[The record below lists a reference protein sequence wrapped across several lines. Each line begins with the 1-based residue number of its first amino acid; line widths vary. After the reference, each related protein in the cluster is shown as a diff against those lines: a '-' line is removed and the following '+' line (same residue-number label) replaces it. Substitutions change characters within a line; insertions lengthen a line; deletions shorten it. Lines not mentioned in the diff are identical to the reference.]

1 MQILVPDVNGLT
13 GEQFVA
19 LQQAK
24 KNAGIE
30 GPIEVTD
37 RATPGNK
44 FTVGAFGAPGTWS
57 LDQLDRAARTED
69 RSQNSHGFED
79 IFDGTEL
86 HLDIETYST
95 VDLKK
100 NTVYRYVEDEHWMIL
115 VCSWCIGQGEIHTA
129 YGHEEISGIP
139 GLFDPTVKKI
149 AHNSD
154 FERINFSALKGLPV
168 GTYIDPEEYIDT
180 AVLASLWGYPRS
192 LKGFCKV
199 VGGEAKDEAGGRLIN
214 MFSVPNRKGG
224 RTLPEERP
232 ADWEAYVEYN
242 RQDVISMRDNIYRLG
257 KGFPSAEEYEA
268 WITATRIN
276 DRGIKID
283 TALAGA
289 AHRQYEANKNGDLA
303 RVKEI
308 TGLDNPN
315 SVQQFKGWL
324 ADQGFEM
331 ESIDKAHV
339 AELLERDDL
348 PEEVREA
355 VERKQLAAL
364 SAATKYVIAQ
374 GSTNSDGRLRG
385 TIKYSNANT
394 GRMCLTGDH
403 EVLTPDGWVRIEDWS
418 GGRIA
423 TWNPTGEQIAFSEAK
438 AVHFPYSGEMIHI
451 DSTRIHQIST
461 PDHDMPIRERDGSIE
476 KVPVSELEGKRF
488 FHYIRGSRRVTTKVR
503 DDDLRVL
510 LMVQADGTYPAD
522 GGVRLAF
529 RKQRKVERCRRLL
542 RGAELVYVERKD
554 HKTGYTRFTI
564 RAQDC
569 PLWLLMFKDKT
580 FGPWIFDSNPS
591 IFFEE
596 LVFWDGS
603 WASSGANSAQYYST
617 NKTNIDLVQAF
628 AHLSGMY
635 CRVHQKRVDSRNPN
649 WTPLW
654 IANLWF
660 SPGPGTE
667 FRNGNGRNKWS
678 TSEYSGLVHCARTTT
693 GFFLVRREG
702 SVWVTGNSGT
712 VLSPHNLPRDHFT
725 DSEGAHDT
733 EAEQAAIDKLLA
745 GVHVGSEDLKKL
757 VRPLL
762 VGPFTVS
769 DYSAIEAR
777 LTAWAAGE
785 DSVLESF
792 RNGEDIYVATAERM
806 GGAKAGF
813 DRQRGKSATLGCIA
827 EGSLV
832 LTDRGL
838 VPIENVGVADK
849 VWDGV
854 EFVRHEGVI
863 YKGQKE
869 VMHYDGLTATP
880 DHKVWAS
887 FEGEPRTVRLDY
899 AASCGARLVRTRSGR
914 APVRMGEDHQ
924 SGSSIHPEGL
934 AHADDA
940 DRMHWVRTTA
950 VVEPG
955 EPATGPLEGLPV
967 VQQSTRA
974 PEVPG
979 SNPHR
984 GQTAVHESSRSEL
997 EALRSEGNHLRL
1009 PFGYRSGALD
1019 SGEPGGTAAE
1029 ARTRSCGQRQRLC
1042 SWESP
1047 LGDARAEY
1055 GQPADYDSG
1064 RVSTRGLALRGGSSA
1079 EEDSTGVLPRTDHR
1093 ASASCGEGKAQE
1105 LARNRTTVAV
1115 YDIVNAG
1122 PRHRF
1127 TVSDVLVHNCG
1138 FGGGAGA
1145 LLNLGGAKIYPKGT
1159 PDDVIWKGLTS
1170 LVETWRVA
1178 HPHIV
1183 SWWKQVHT
1191 AFDKGGP
1198 ASRRIPVDIE
1208 IVGNDRYVWLPSG
1221 RALVYHNCRREYV
1234 QPKDRNGKPLPYR
1247 RRAWVCDAVVGNGT
1261 QRRIVGGPTQVENII
1276 QAIGRDLLTHALVNV
1291 ERAGFRTVTH
1301 VHDEIVTETTGG
1313 LTVERL
1319 SSLMCDLPDWA
1330 EGLPVEAAGYTTQRY
1345 RKD

>member
-24 KNAGIE
+24 KDAGIE
-30 GPIEVTD
+30 GPLEVVD
-37 RATPGNK
+37 RATPGNR
-44 FTVGAFGAPGTWS
+44 FTVGAFGAPGTWT

-69 RSQNSHGFED
+69 RSQNSYGFES

-115 VCSWCIGQGEIHTA
+115 ICSWCIGKGEIHTA

-168 GTYIDPEEYIDT
+168 GMYINPEEYIDT

-289 AHRQYEANKNGDLA
+289 AHRQYETNKKRDLA

-324 ADQGFEM
+324 TERGFEM

-348 PEEVREA
+348 ADEVREA

-394 GRMCLTGDH
+394 GRMTG
-403 EVLTPDGWVRIEDWS
+403 
-418 GGRIA
+418 
-423 TWNPTGEQIAFSEAK
+423 
-438 AVHFPYSGEMIHI
+438 
-451 DSTRIHQIST
+451 
-461 PDHDMPIRERDGSIE
+461 
-476 KVPVSELEGKRF
+476 
-488 FHYIRGSRRVTTKVR
+488 VT
-503 DDDLRVL
+503 
-510 LMVQADGTYPAD
+510 
-522 GGVRLAF
+522 
-529 RKQRKVERCRRLL
+529 
-542 RGAELVYVERKD
+542 
-554 HKTGYTRFTI
+554 
-564 RAQDC
+564 
-569 PLWLLMFKDKT
+569 
-580 FGPWIFDSNPS
+580 
-591 IFFEE
+591 
-596 LVFWDGS
+596 
-603 WASSGANSAQYYST
+603 
-617 NKTNIDLVQAF
+617 
-628 AHLSGMY
+628 
-635 CRVHQKRVDSRNPN
+635 
-649 WTPLW
+649 
-654 IANLWF
+654 
-660 SPGPGTE
+660 
-667 FRNGNGRNKWS
+667 
-678 TSEYSGLVHCARTTT
+678 
-693 GFFLVRREG
+693 
-702 SVWVTGNSGT
+702 
-712 VLSPHNLPRDHFT
+712 LSPHNLPRDHFT
-725 DSEGAHDT
+725 DAEGEHDT

-745 GVHVGSEDLKKL
+745 GVHVGSGDLKKL

-838 VPIENVGVADK
+838 IPIEKVGIADK

-869 VMHYDGLTATP
+869 VIHYDGLTATS

-899 AASCGARLVRTRSGR
+899 AAARGARLVRTGASG
-914 APVRMGEDHQ
+914 APVRLGEDHQ
-924 SGSSIHPEGL
+924 SGGALYPERL
-934 AHADDA
+934 AYTDDA
-940 DRMHWVRTTA
+940 DRVHGVWATA
-950 VVEPG
+950 MVEPG
-955 EPATGPLEGLPV
+955 ESSNGALEGLSV
-967 VQQSTRA
+967 VQQSTRT

-979 SNPHR
+979 SNSHHS
-984 GQTAVHESSRSEL
+984 QAAVHEPPRSEL
-997 EALRSEGNHLRL
+997 EALWCEGDHIRL
-1009 PFGYRSGALD
+1009 PFGYRSRTLG
-1019 SGEPGGTAAE
+1019 SGEPGRTPPE
-1029 ARTRSCGQRQRLC
+1029 ARVGSRGQRQGVC
-1042 SWESP
+1042 SGEPSVGNA
-1047 LGDARAEY
+1047 LTEY
-1055 GQPADYDSG
+1055 GQQTKHRSG
-1064 RVSTRGLALRGGSSA
+1064 GVQTRGVAVRSRCGT
-1079 EEDSTGVLPRTDHR
+1079 EEASRRVHQRADHR
-1093 ASASCGEGKAQE
+1093 AGAFGCEGEAQE
-1105 LARNRTTVAV
+1105 LAWDRTTVAV
-1115 YDIVNAG
+1115 YDILNAG

-1159 PDDVIWKGLTS
+1159 PDEVIWEGLTS

-1198 ASRRIPVDIE
+1198 ASRRIPVDVE

>member
-1 MQILVPDVNGLT
+1 VYYTYVPTNEERVVQILVPDVNDLT

-24 KNAGIE
+24 KDAGIE

-37 RATPGNK
+37 RATPGNR
-44 FTVGAFGAPGTWS
+44 FTVGAFGAPGTWA
-57 LDQLDRAARTED
+57 LDQLDRAARTEG
-69 RSQNSHGFED
+69 RSQNSYGFED

-115 VCSWCIGQGEIHTA
+115 ICSWCIGQGEIHTA
-129 YGHEEISGIP
+129 YGHEEIKAIP
-139 GLFDPTVKKI
+139 GLFDPAVKKI

-214 MFSVPNRKGG
+214 MFSVPNRKGR

-232 ADWEAYVEYN
+232 ADWDAYVEYN

-289 AHRQYEANKNGDLA
+289 AHRQYETNKKKDLA

-324 ADQGFEM
+324 AAQGFEM

-339 AELLERDDL
+339 AELLERDGL
-348 PEEVREA
+348 PDEVREA

-394 GRMCLTGDH
+394 GRMTG
-403 EVLTPDGWVRIEDWS
+403 
-418 GGRIA
+418 
-423 TWNPTGEQIAFSEAK
+423 
-438 AVHFPYSGEMIHI
+438 
-451 DSTRIHQIST
+451 
-461 PDHDMPIRERDGSIE
+461 
-476 KVPVSELEGKRF
+476 
-488 FHYIRGSRRVTTKVR
+488 VT
-503 DDDLRVL
+503 
-510 LMVQADGTYPAD
+510 
-522 GGVRLAF
+522 
-529 RKQRKVERCRRLL
+529 
-542 RGAELVYVERKD
+542 
-554 HKTGYTRFTI
+554 
-564 RAQDC
+564 
-569 PLWLLMFKDKT
+569 
-580 FGPWIFDSNPS
+580 
-591 IFFEE
+591 
-596 LVFWDGS
+596 
-603 WASSGANSAQYYST
+603 
-617 NKTNIDLVQAF
+617 
-628 AHLSGMY
+628 
-635 CRVHQKRVDSRNPN
+635 
-649 WTPLW
+649 
-654 IANLWF
+654 
-660 SPGPGTE
+660 
-667 FRNGNGRNKWS
+667 
-678 TSEYSGLVHCARTTT
+678 
-693 GFFLVRREG
+693 
-702 SVWVTGNSGT
+702 
-712 VLSPHNLPRDHFT
+712 LSPHNLPRDHFT
-725 DSEGAHDT
+725 DAEGEHDT

-792 RNGEDIYVATAERM
+792 RSGEDIYVATAERM
-806 GGAKAGF
+806 GGEKAGF
-813 DRQRGKSATLGCIA
+813 DRQRGKAATLG
-827 EGSLV
+827 
-832 LTDRGL
+832 
-838 VPIENVGVADK
+838 
-849 VWDGV
+849 
-854 EFVRHEGVI
+854 
-863 YKGQKE
+863 
-869 VMHYDGLTATP
+869 
-880 DHKVWAS
+880 
-887 FEGEPRTVRLDY
+887 
-899 AASCGARLVRTRSGR
+899 
-914 APVRMGEDHQ
+914 
-924 SGSSIHPEGL
+924 
-934 AHADDA
+934 
-940 DRMHWVRTTA
+940 
-950 VVEPG
+950 
-955 EPATGPLEGLPV
+955 
-967 VQQSTRA
+967 
-974 PEVPG
+974 
-979 SNPHR
+979 
-984 GQTAVHESSRSEL
+984 
-997 EALRSEGNHLRL
+997 
-1009 PFGYRSGALD
+1009 
-1019 SGEPGGTAAE
+1019 
-1029 ARTRSCGQRQRLC
+1029 
-1042 SWESP
+1042 
-1047 LGDARAEY
+1047 
-1055 GQPADYDSG
+1055 
-1064 RVSTRGLALRGGSSA
+1064 
-1079 EEDSTGVLPRTDHR
+1079 
-1093 ASASCGEGKAQE
+1093 
-1105 LARNRTTVAV
+1105 
-1115 YDIVNAG
+1115 
-1122 PRHRF
+1122 
-1127 TVSDVLVHNCG
+1127 CG

-1159 PDDVIWKGLTS
+1159 PDEVIWEGLTS
-1170 LVETWRVA
+1170 LVEIWRVA

-1198 ASRRIPVDIE
+1198 ASRRIPVDVE

-1221 RALVYHNCRREYV
+1221 RALVYHNCKREYV

-1291 ERAGFRTVTH
+1291 ERTGFRTVTH

>member
-1 MQILVPDVNGLT
+1 MQILVPDVNSLT
-13 GEQFVA
+13 GEQFIA

-24 KNAGIE
+24 KDAGID

-37 RATPGNK
+37 RATPGNR
-44 FTVGAFGAPGTWS
+44 FTVGAFGAPGTWM
-57 LDQLDRAARTED
+57 LDQIDRAARTEG
-69 RSQNSHGFED
+69 RSQNSYGFES

-86 HLDIETYST
+86 HLDIETYSR

-100 NTVYRYVEDEHWMIL
+100 NTVYRYVEDEEWMIL
-115 VCSWCIGQGEIHTA
+115 ICSWCIGRGEIHTA
-129 YGHEEISGIP
+129 YGHEEVSGIP
-139 GLFDPTVKKI
+139 GLFDPKVKKI

-154 FERINFSALKGLPV
+154 FERINFSALRGLPV
-168 GTYIDPEEYIDT
+168 GSYIDPEEYIDT

-232 ADWEAYVEYN
+232 ADWDAYVEYN
-242 RQDVISMRDNIYRLG
+242 RQDVISMRDNIYQLG

-283 TALAGA
+283 TDLAGA
-289 AHRQYEANKNGDLA
+289 AHRQYEANKARDLA

-339 AELLERDDL
+339 AELLDRDDL
-348 PEEVREA
+348 PDEVREA

-364 SAATKYVIAQ
+364 SAATKYIIAQ
-374 GSTNSDGRLRG
+374 DSTNSDGRLRG

-394 GRMCLTGDH
+394 GRMTG
-403 EVLTPDGWVRIEDWS
+403 
-418 GGRIA
+418 
-423 TWNPTGEQIAFSEAK
+423 
-438 AVHFPYSGEMIHI
+438 
-451 DSTRIHQIST
+451 
-461 PDHDMPIRERDGSIE
+461 
-476 KVPVSELEGKRF
+476 
-488 FHYIRGSRRVTTKVR
+488 VT
-503 DDDLRVL
+503 
-510 LMVQADGTYPAD
+510 
-522 GGVRLAF
+522 
-529 RKQRKVERCRRLL
+529 
-542 RGAELVYVERKD
+542 
-554 HKTGYTRFTI
+554 
-564 RAQDC
+564 
-569 PLWLLMFKDKT
+569 
-580 FGPWIFDSNPS
+580 
-591 IFFEE
+591 
-596 LVFWDGS
+596 
-603 WASSGANSAQYYST
+603 
-617 NKTNIDLVQAF
+617 
-628 AHLSGMY
+628 
-635 CRVHQKRVDSRNPN
+635 
-649 WTPLW
+649 
-654 IANLWF
+654 
-660 SPGPGTE
+660 
-667 FRNGNGRNKWS
+667 
-678 TSEYSGLVHCARTTT
+678 
-693 GFFLVRREG
+693 
-702 SVWVTGNSGT
+702 
-712 VLSPHNLPRDHFT
+712 LSPHNLPRDHFT
-725 DSEGAHDT
+725 DDKGEHDT

-745 GVHVGSEDLKKL
+745 GVPVGSEDLKKL

-792 RNGEDIYVATAERM
+792 RRGEDIYVATAERM
-806 GGAKAGF
+806 GGEKAGF

-869 VMHYDGLTATP
+869 VMHYGGLTATP

-899 AASCGARLVRTRSGR
+899 AASCGARLICTGSSG

-924 SGSSIHPEGL
+924 SGSSLHPERL
-934 AHADDA
+934 AHTDDA
-940 DRMHWVRTTA
+940 DRVHRVQTTA

-955 EPATGPLEGLPV
+955 KPALGPLEGLPV

-979 SNPHR
+979 SNPNR
-984 GQTAVHESSRSEL
+984 SQAEVHKPSRPEL
-997 EALRSEGNHLRL
+997 ETLWGTRNHLRF
-1009 PFGYRSGALD
+1009 PIGDSGWTLD
-1019 SGEPGGTAAE
+1019 SGEFRRASAK
-1029 ARTRSCGQRQRLC
+1029 ARAGSRGQRQGVC
-1042 SWESP
+1042 SGEPSM
-1047 LGDARAEY
+1047 GDALAEH
-1055 GQPADYDSG
+1055 GQPAEYRSG
-1064 RVSTRGLALRGGSSA
+1064 RVPTRGLALCGGRSA
-1079 EEDSTGVLPRTDHR
+1079 EEDSPGVLPRGDHR
-1093 ASASCGEGKAQE
+1093 ACTTCGEGETQE
-1105 LARNRTTVAV
+1105 LENDRTTVAV
-1115 YDIVNAG
+1115 YDILNAG

-1159 PDDVIWKGLTS
+1159 PDEVIWEGLTS

-1198 ASRRIPVDIE
+1198 ASRRIPVDVE

>member
-24 KNAGIE
+24 KGAGIE

-37 RATPGNK
+37 RAKPGNRI
-44 FTVGAFGAPGTWS
+44 TVGAFGAPGMWT
-57 LDQLDRAARTED
+57 LDQLDRAARTEG
-69 RSQNSHGFED
+69 RSQNSYGFED

-86 HLDIETYST
+86 HLDIETYSR

-100 NTVYRYVEDEHWMIL
+100 NTVYRYVEDEEWMIL
-115 VCSWCIGQGEIHTA
+115 ICSWCIGRGEIHTA
-129 YGHEEISGIP
+129 YGHEEVSGIP
-139 GLFDPTVKKI
+139 GLFDPAVKKI

-168 GTYIDPEEYIDT
+168 GTYIAPEEYIDT

-232 ADWEAYVEYN
+232 VDWEAYVEYN

-257 KGFPSAEEYEA
+257 KGFPSSEEYEA

-283 TALAGA
+283 TELAGA
-289 AHRQYEANKNGDLA
+289 AHRQYETNKKRDLA

-315 SVQQFKGWL
+315 SVQQFKRWL
-324 ADQGFEM
+324 AEQGFEM

-348 PEEVREA
+348 PDEVREA

-364 SAATKYVIAQ
+364 SAAAKYVIAQ

-394 GRMCLTGDH
+394 GRMTG
-403 EVLTPDGWVRIEDWS
+403 VTL
-418 GGRIA
+418 
-423 TWNPTGEQIAFSEAK
+423 
-438 AVHFPYSGEMIHI
+438 
-451 DSTRIHQIST
+451 
-461 PDHDMPIRERDGSIE
+461 SI
-476 KVPVSELEGKRF
+476 
-488 FHYIRGSRRVTTKVR
+488 
-503 DDDLRVL
+503 
-510 LMVQADGTYPAD
+510 Q
-522 GGVRLAF
+522 
-529 RKQRKVERCRRLL
+529 
-542 RGAELVYVERKD
+542 
-554 HKTGYTRFTI
+554 
-564 RAQDC
+564 
-569 PLWLLMFKDKT
+569 
-580 FGPWIFDSNPS
+580 
-591 IFFEE
+591 
-596 LVFWDGS
+596 
-603 WASSGANSAQYYST
+603 
-617 NKTNIDLVQAF
+617 
-628 AHLSGMY
+628 
-635 CRVHQKRVDSRNPN
+635 
-649 WTPLW
+649 
-654 IANLWF
+654 
-660 SPGPGTE
+660 
-667 FRNGNGRNKWS
+667 
-678 TSEYSGLVHCARTTT
+678 
-693 GFFLVRREG
+693 
-702 SVWVTGNSGT
+702 
-712 VLSPHNLPRDHFT
+712 NLPRDHFT
-725 DSEGAHDT
+725 DADGEHDT

-745 GVHVGSEDLKKL
+745 GVEVGSEDLKKL

-785 DSVLESF
+785 DSVLDAF
-792 RNGEDIYVATAERM
+792 REGRDIYVATAERM
-806 GGAKAGF
+806 GGEKAGF
-813 DRQRGKSATLGCIA
+813 DRQRGKGAVLGC
-827 EGSLV
+827 
-832 LTDRGL
+832 
-838 VPIENVGVADK
+838 
-849 VWDGV
+849 
-854 EFVRHEGVI
+854 
-863 YKGQKE
+863 
-869 VMHYDGLTATP
+869 
-880 DHKVWAS
+880 
-887 FEGEPRTVRLDY
+887 
-899 AASCGARLVRTRSGR
+899 
-914 APVRMGEDHQ
+914 
-924 SGSSIHPEGL
+924 
-934 AHADDA
+934 
-940 DRMHWVRTTA
+940 
-950 VVEPG
+950 
-955 EPATGPLEGLPV
+955 
-967 VQQSTRA
+967 
-974 PEVPG
+974 
-979 SNPHR
+979 
-984 GQTAVHESSRSEL
+984 
-997 EALRSEGNHLRL
+997 
-1009 PFGYRSGALD
+1009 GY
-1019 SGEPGGTAAE
+1019 
-1029 ARTRSCGQRQRLC
+1029 
-1042 SWESP
+1042 
-1047 LGDARAEY
+1047 
-1055 GQPADYDSG
+1055 
-1064 RVSTRGLALRGGSSA
+1064 
-1079 EEDSTGVLPRTDHR
+1079 
-1093 ASASCGEGKAQE
+1093 
-1105 LARNRTTVAV
+1105 
-1115 YDIVNAG
+1115 
-1122 PRHRF
+1122 
-1127 TVSDVLVHNCG
+1127 
-1138 FGGGAGA
+1138 GGGAGA
-1145 LLNLGGAKIYPKGT
+1145 LLNLGGAKMYPKGT
-1159 PDDVIWKGLTS
+1159 PDDVIWEGLTTI
-1170 LVETWRVA
+1170 VNAWRVA

-1198 ASRRIPVDIE
+1198 ASRRIPVDVE

>member
-13 GEQFVA
+13 GEQFIA

-24 KNAGIE
+24 KDAGIK

-37 RATPGNK
+37 RVTPGNK
-44 FTVGAFGAPGTWS
+44 FTVGAFGAPGTWT
-57 LDQLDRAARTED
+57 LDQLDRAARTEG
-69 RSQNSHGFED
+69 RSQNSYGFED

-115 VCSWCIGQGEIHTA
+115 ICSWCIGQGEIHTA

-139 GLFDPTVKKI
+139 GLFDPNVKKI

-214 MFSVPNRKGG
+214 MFSVPNRKGA

-289 AHRQYEANKNGDLA
+289 AHRQYEANKKKDLA

-324 ADQGFEM
+324 ATQGFEM

-339 AELLERDDL
+339 AEFLERDDL
-348 PEEVREA
+348 SDEVREA

-394 GRMCLTGDH
+394 GRMTG
-403 EVLTPDGWVRIEDWS
+403 
-418 GGRIA
+418 
-423 TWNPTGEQIAFSEAK
+423 
-438 AVHFPYSGEMIHI
+438 
-451 DSTRIHQIST
+451 
-461 PDHDMPIRERDGSIE
+461 
-476 KVPVSELEGKRF
+476 
-488 FHYIRGSRRVTTKVR
+488 VT
-503 DDDLRVL
+503 
-510 LMVQADGTYPAD
+510 
-522 GGVRLAF
+522 
-529 RKQRKVERCRRLL
+529 
-542 RGAELVYVERKD
+542 
-554 HKTGYTRFTI
+554 
-564 RAQDC
+564 
-569 PLWLLMFKDKT
+569 
-580 FGPWIFDSNPS
+580 
-591 IFFEE
+591 
-596 LVFWDGS
+596 
-603 WASSGANSAQYYST
+603 
-617 NKTNIDLVQAF
+617 
-628 AHLSGMY
+628 
-635 CRVHQKRVDSRNPN
+635 
-649 WTPLW
+649 
-654 IANLWF
+654 
-660 SPGPGTE
+660 
-667 FRNGNGRNKWS
+667 
-678 TSEYSGLVHCARTTT
+678 
-693 GFFLVRREG
+693 
-702 SVWVTGNSGT
+702 
-712 VLSPHNLPRDHFT
+712 LSPHNLPRDHFT
-725 DSEGAHDT
+725 DTEGEHDT

-827 EGSLV
+827 ECSLV

-849 VWDGV
+849 VWDGA
-854 EFVRHEGVI
+854 EFVRHEGVV

-899 AASCGARLVRTRSGR
+899 AASRGARLIRTGSSG
-914 APVRMGEDHQ
+914 APVRLGEDHQ
-924 SGSSIHPEGL
+924 PGGALHPERL

-940 DRMHWVRTTA
+940 DRVHWVQPTA

-955 EPATGPLEGLPV
+955 KPALGPLERLPV
-967 VQQSTRA
+967 VQLPTCA

-984 GQTAVHESSRSEL
+984 SKAAVYESSRSKL
-997 EALRSEGNHLRL
+997 EALRGERDHLRL
-1009 PFGYRSGALD
+1009 PVGDRGRTLG
-1019 SGEPGGTAAE
+1019 SGEPGRTAAE
-1029 ARTRSCGQRQRLC
+1029 ARTGSCGQRQGIC
-1042 SWESP
+1042 SGEPSM
-1047 LGDARAEY
+1047 GNTCAEY
-1055 GQPADYDSG
+1055 NQPADYNSG
-1064 RVSTRGLALRGGSSA
+1064 RVPTRGLALRGRGST
-1079 EEDSTGVLPRTDHR
+1079 EETSPGILQRRDHR
-1093 ASASCGEGKAQE
+1093 TRTSCGEGEAQE
-1105 LARNRTTVAV
+1105 LAGNRTTVAV
-1115 YDIVNAG
+1115 YDILNAG

-1127 TVSDVLVHNCG
+1127 TVSNVLVHNCG

-1170 LVETWRVA
+1170 LVETWRIA

-1198 ASRRIPVDIE
+1198 ASGRIPVDVE

-1330 EGLPVEAAGYTTQRY
+1330 EGLPIEAAGYTTQRY

>member
-13 GEQFVA
+13 GEQFTA

-24 KNAGIE
+24 KDAGIK
-30 GPIEVTD
+30 GPIEVAD
-37 RATPGNK
+37 RAEPGNR
-44 FTVGAFGAPGTWS
+44 FTVGAFGAPGTWN
-57 LDQLDRAARTED
+57 LDQLDRAARTEG
-69 RSQNSHGFED
+69 RSKNSYGFED

-115 VCSWCIGQGEIHTA
+115 ICSWCIGQGEIHTA

-139 GLFDPTVKKI
+139 GLFDPNVKKI

-232 ADWEAYVEYN
+232 ADWGAYVEYN

-289 AHRQYEANKNGDLA
+289 AHCQYEANKKKDLA

-308 TGLDNPN
+308 TELDNPN

-348 PEEVREA
+348 PDEVREA

-394 GRMCLTGDH
+394 GRMTG
-403 EVLTPDGWVRIEDWS
+403 
-418 GGRIA
+418 
-423 TWNPTGEQIAFSEAK
+423 
-438 AVHFPYSGEMIHI
+438 
-451 DSTRIHQIST
+451 
-461 PDHDMPIRERDGSIE
+461 
-476 KVPVSELEGKRF
+476 
-488 FHYIRGSRRVTTKVR
+488 VT
-503 DDDLRVL
+503 
-510 LMVQADGTYPAD
+510 
-522 GGVRLAF
+522 
-529 RKQRKVERCRRLL
+529 
-542 RGAELVYVERKD
+542 
-554 HKTGYTRFTI
+554 
-564 RAQDC
+564 
-569 PLWLLMFKDKT
+569 
-580 FGPWIFDSNPS
+580 
-591 IFFEE
+591 
-596 LVFWDGS
+596 
-603 WASSGANSAQYYST
+603 
-617 NKTNIDLVQAF
+617 
-628 AHLSGMY
+628 
-635 CRVHQKRVDSRNPN
+635 
-649 WTPLW
+649 
-654 IANLWF
+654 
-660 SPGPGTE
+660 
-667 FRNGNGRNKWS
+667 
-678 TSEYSGLVHCARTTT
+678 
-693 GFFLVRREG
+693 
-702 SVWVTGNSGT
+702 
-712 VLSPHNLPRDHFT
+712 LSPHNLPRDHFT
-725 DSEGAHDT
+725 DAEGEHDT
-733 EAEQAAIDKLLA
+733 EAEQAAINKLLA

-762 VGPFTVS
+762 MGPFTVS

-792 RNGEDIYVATAERM
+792 RKGEDIYVATAERM
-806 GGAKAGF
+806 GGEKAGF

-838 VPIENVGVADK
+838 TPIENVGVADK

-854 EFVRHEGVI
+854 GFVRHEGVV

-869 VMHYDGLTATP
+869 VMHYGGLTATP

-899 AASCGARLVRTRSGR
+899 AASCGARLICTGSSGT
-914 APVRMGEDHQ
+914 PIRMGEDNQ
-924 SGSSIHPEGL
+924 FGSSLH
-934 AHADDA
+934 
-940 DRMHWVRTTA
+940 
-950 VVEPG
+950 
-955 EPATGPLEGLPV
+955 
-967 VQQSTRA
+967 
-974 PEVPG
+974 
-979 SNPHR
+979 
-984 GQTAVHESSRSEL
+984 
-997 EALRSEGNHLRL
+997 
-1009 PFGYRSGALD
+1009 
-1019 SGEPGGTAAE
+1019 PGGN
-1029 ARTRSCGQRQRLC
+1029 
-1042 SWESP
+1042 
-1047 LGDARAEY
+1047 
-1055 GQPADYDSG
+1055 
-1064 RVSTRGLALRGGSSA
+1064 
-1079 EEDSTGVLPRTDHR
+1079 HR
-1093 ASASCGEGKAQE
+1093 ASTSCGEGEAQE
-1105 LARNRTTVAV
+1105 LAGNRTTVAV
-1115 YDIVNAG
+1115 YDIMNAG
-1122 PRHRF
+1122 SRHRF

-1159 PDDVIWKGLTS
+1159 PDEVIWEGLTS

-1198 ASRRIPVDIE
+1198 ASRRIPVDVE

>member
-24 KNAGIE
+24 KGAGIE

-37 RATPGNK
+37 RAKPGNRI
-44 FTVGAFGAPGTWS
+44 TVGAFGVPGMWT
-57 LDQLDRAARTED
+57 LDQLDRAARTEG
-69 RSQNSHGFED
+69 RSQNSYGFED

-86 HLDIETYST
+86 HLDIETYSR

-100 NTVYRYVEDEHWMIL
+100 NTVYRYVEDEEWMIL
-115 VCSWCIGQGEIHTA
+115 ICSWCIGRGEIHTA

-139 GLFDPTVKKI
+139 GLFDSNVKKI

-168 GTYIDPEEYIDT
+168 GTYIAPEEYIDT

-283 TALAGA
+283 TDLAGA
-289 AHRQYEANKNGDLA
+289 AHRQYEVNKARDLA

-339 AELLERDDL
+339 AELLERNDL
-348 PEEVREA
+348 PDEVREA

-394 GRMCLTGDH
+394 GRMTG
-403 EVLTPDGWVRIEDWS
+403 
-418 GGRIA
+418 
-423 TWNPTGEQIAFSEAK
+423 
-438 AVHFPYSGEMIHI
+438 
-451 DSTRIHQIST
+451 
-461 PDHDMPIRERDGSIE
+461 
-476 KVPVSELEGKRF
+476 
-488 FHYIRGSRRVTTKVR
+488 VT
-503 DDDLRVL
+503 
-510 LMVQADGTYPAD
+510 
-522 GGVRLAF
+522 
-529 RKQRKVERCRRLL
+529 
-542 RGAELVYVERKD
+542 
-554 HKTGYTRFTI
+554 
-564 RAQDC
+564 
-569 PLWLLMFKDKT
+569 
-580 FGPWIFDSNPS
+580 
-591 IFFEE
+591 
-596 LVFWDGS
+596 
-603 WASSGANSAQYYST
+603 
-617 NKTNIDLVQAF
+617 
-628 AHLSGMY
+628 
-635 CRVHQKRVDSRNPN
+635 
-649 WTPLW
+649 
-654 IANLWF
+654 
-660 SPGPGTE
+660 
-667 FRNGNGRNKWS
+667 
-678 TSEYSGLVHCARTTT
+678 
-693 GFFLVRREG
+693 
-702 SVWVTGNSGT
+702 
-712 VLSPHNLPRDHFT
+712 LSPHNLPRDHFT
-725 DSEGAHDT
+725 DAEGEHDT
-733 EAEQAAIDKLLA
+733 EAEQAAIDKLRA

-813 DRQRGKSATLGCIA
+813 DRQRGKSATLGC
-827 EGSLV
+827 
-832 LTDRGL
+832 
-838 VPIENVGVADK
+838 
-849 VWDGV
+849 
-854 EFVRHEGVI
+854 
-863 YKGQKE
+863 
-869 VMHYDGLTATP
+869 
-880 DHKVWAS
+880 
-887 FEGEPRTVRLDY
+887 
-899 AASCGARLVRTRSGR
+899 
-914 APVRMGEDHQ
+914 
-924 SGSSIHPEGL
+924 
-934 AHADDA
+934 
-940 DRMHWVRTTA
+940 
-950 VVEPG
+950 
-955 EPATGPLEGLPV
+955 
-967 VQQSTRA
+967 
-974 PEVPG
+974 
-979 SNPHR
+979 
-984 GQTAVHESSRSEL
+984 
-997 EALRSEGNHLRL
+997 
-1009 PFGYRSGALD
+1009 
-1019 SGEPGGTAAE
+1019 
-1029 ARTRSCGQRQRLC
+1029 
-1042 SWESP
+1042 
-1047 LGDARAEY
+1047 
-1055 GQPADYDSG
+1055 
-1064 RVSTRGLALRGGSSA
+1064 
-1079 EEDSTGVLPRTDHR
+1079 
-1093 ASASCGEGKAQE
+1093 
-1105 LARNRTTVAV
+1105 
-1115 YDIVNAG
+1115 
-1122 PRHRF
+1122 
-1127 TVSDVLVHNCG
+1127 G

-1159 PDDVIWKGLTS
+1159 PDDVIWEGLTS

-1178 HPHIV
+1178 HPRIV

-1198 ASRRIPVDIE
+1198 ASRRIPVDVE

-1291 ERAGFRTVTH
+1291 ERAGFRAVTH

>member
-24 KNAGIE
+24 KDAGIE

-37 RATPGNK
+37 RATPGNR
-44 FTVGAFGAPGTWS
+44 FTVGAFGAPGTWM
-57 LDQLDRAARTED
+57 LDQLDRAARTEG
-69 RSQNSHGFED
+69 RSKNSYGFED
-79 IFDGTEL
+79 IFDGSEL

-115 VCSWCIGQGEIHTA
+115 ICSWCIGQGEIHTA

-139 GLFDPTVKKI
+139 GLFDPAVKKI

-289 AHRQYEANKNGDLA
+289 AHRQYEANKKKDLA

-324 ADQGFEM
+324 AEQNFEM
-331 ESIDKAHV
+331 GSIDKAHV

-348 PEEVREA
+348 PDEVREA

-394 GRMCLTGDH
+394 GRMTG
-403 EVLTPDGWVRIEDWS
+403 
-418 GGRIA
+418 
-423 TWNPTGEQIAFSEAK
+423 
-438 AVHFPYSGEMIHI
+438 
-451 DSTRIHQIST
+451 
-461 PDHDMPIRERDGSIE
+461 
-476 KVPVSELEGKRF
+476 
-488 FHYIRGSRRVTTKVR
+488 VT
-503 DDDLRVL
+503 
-510 LMVQADGTYPAD
+510 
-522 GGVRLAF
+522 
-529 RKQRKVERCRRLL
+529 
-542 RGAELVYVERKD
+542 
-554 HKTGYTRFTI
+554 
-564 RAQDC
+564 
-569 PLWLLMFKDKT
+569 
-580 FGPWIFDSNPS
+580 
-591 IFFEE
+591 
-596 LVFWDGS
+596 
-603 WASSGANSAQYYST
+603 
-617 NKTNIDLVQAF
+617 
-628 AHLSGMY
+628 
-635 CRVHQKRVDSRNPN
+635 
-649 WTPLW
+649 
-654 IANLWF
+654 
-660 SPGPGTE
+660 
-667 FRNGNGRNKWS
+667 
-678 TSEYSGLVHCARTTT
+678 
-693 GFFLVRREG
+693 
-702 SVWVTGNSGT
+702 
-712 VLSPHNLPRDHFT
+712 LSPHNLPRDHFT
-725 DSEGAHDT
+725 DAEGEHDT

-813 DRQRGKSATLGCIA
+813 DRQRGKSATLGC
-827 EGSLV
+827 
-832 LTDRGL
+832 
-838 VPIENVGVADK
+838 
-849 VWDGV
+849 
-854 EFVRHEGVI
+854 
-863 YKGQKE
+863 
-869 VMHYDGLTATP
+869 
-880 DHKVWAS
+880 
-887 FEGEPRTVRLDY
+887 
-899 AASCGARLVRTRSGR
+899 
-914 APVRMGEDHQ
+914 
-924 SGSSIHPEGL
+924 
-934 AHADDA
+934 
-940 DRMHWVRTTA
+940 
-950 VVEPG
+950 
-955 EPATGPLEGLPV
+955 
-967 VQQSTRA
+967 
-974 PEVPG
+974 
-979 SNPHR
+979 
-984 GQTAVHESSRSEL
+984 
-997 EALRSEGNHLRL
+997 
-1009 PFGYRSGALD
+1009 
-1019 SGEPGGTAAE
+1019 
-1029 ARTRSCGQRQRLC
+1029 
-1042 SWESP
+1042 
-1047 LGDARAEY
+1047 
-1055 GQPADYDSG
+1055 
-1064 RVSTRGLALRGGSSA
+1064 
-1079 EEDSTGVLPRTDHR
+1079 
-1093 ASASCGEGKAQE
+1093 
-1105 LARNRTTVAV
+1105 
-1115 YDIVNAG
+1115 
-1122 PRHRF
+1122 
-1127 TVSDVLVHNCG
+1127 G

-1159 PDDVIWKGLTS
+1159 PDNVIWEGLTS

-1198 ASRRIPVDIE
+1198 ASRRIPVDVE

-1276 QAIGRDLLTHALVNV
+1276 QAIGRDLLTHALINV

>member
-24 KNAGIE
+24 KDAGIE
-30 GPIEVTD
+30 SPIEVTE
-37 RATPGNK
+37 RATPGNR
-44 FTVGAFGAPGTWS
+44 FTVGAFGAPGTWT

-69 RSQNSHGFED
+69 RSQNSYGFED

-115 VCSWCIGQGEIHTA
+115 ICSWCIGQGEIHTA

-168 GTYIDPEEYIDT
+168 GTYINPEEYIDT

-232 ADWEAYVEYN
+232 ADWDAYVEYN
-242 RQDVISMRDNIYRLG
+242 RQDVVSMRDNIYRLG

-283 TALAGA
+283 TTLAGA
-289 AHRQYEANKNGDLA
+289 AHRQYEANKKRDLA

-324 ADQGFEM
+324 AAQGFEM

-348 PEEVREA
+348 PDEVREA

-394 GRMCLTGDH
+394 GRMTG
-403 EVLTPDGWVRIEDWS
+403 
-418 GGRIA
+418 
-423 TWNPTGEQIAFSEAK
+423 
-438 AVHFPYSGEMIHI
+438 
-451 DSTRIHQIST
+451 
-461 PDHDMPIRERDGSIE
+461 
-476 KVPVSELEGKRF
+476 
-488 FHYIRGSRRVTTKVR
+488 VT
-503 DDDLRVL
+503 
-510 LMVQADGTYPAD
+510 
-522 GGVRLAF
+522 
-529 RKQRKVERCRRLL
+529 
-542 RGAELVYVERKD
+542 
-554 HKTGYTRFTI
+554 
-564 RAQDC
+564 
-569 PLWLLMFKDKT
+569 
-580 FGPWIFDSNPS
+580 
-591 IFFEE
+591 
-596 LVFWDGS
+596 
-603 WASSGANSAQYYST
+603 
-617 NKTNIDLVQAF
+617 
-628 AHLSGMY
+628 
-635 CRVHQKRVDSRNPN
+635 
-649 WTPLW
+649 
-654 IANLWF
+654 
-660 SPGPGTE
+660 
-667 FRNGNGRNKWS
+667 
-678 TSEYSGLVHCARTTT
+678 
-693 GFFLVRREG
+693 
-702 SVWVTGNSGT
+702 
-712 VLSPHNLPRDHFT
+712 LSPHNLPRDHFT
-725 DSEGAHDT
+725 DAEGEHDT
-733 EAEQAAIDKLLA
+733 EAEQVTIDKLLA

-762 VGPFTVS
+762 MGPFTVS

-838 VPIENVGVADK
+838 VPIENVGIADK

-854 EFVRHEGVI
+854 EFVQHDGVV

-869 VMHYDGLTATP
+869 VMFYDGLTATP
-880 DHKVWAS
+880 DHKVWALL
-887 FEGEPRTVRLDY
+887 EGEPRVVRFDY
-899 AASCGARLVRTRSGR
+899 AASHGVHLVRTGYGEAQSAIEDR
-914 APVRMGEDHQ
+914 ATH
-924 SGSSIHPEGL
+924 
-934 AHADDA
+934 
-940 DRMHWVRTTA
+940 
-950 VVEPG
+950 
-955 EPATGPLEGLPV
+955 
-967 VQQSTRA
+967 
-974 PEVPG
+974 
-979 SNPHR
+979 
-984 GQTAVHESSRSEL
+984 
-997 EALRSEGNHLRL
+997 
-1009 PFGYRSGALD
+1009 
-1019 SGEPGGTAAE
+1019 
-1029 ARTRSCGQRQRLC
+1029 
-1042 SWESP
+1042 
-1047 LGDARAEY
+1047 
-1055 GQPADYDSG
+1055 
-1064 RVSTRGLALRGGSSA
+1064 
-1079 EEDSTGVLPRTDHR
+1079 
-1093 ASASCGEGKAQE
+1093 
-1105 LARNRTTVAV
+1105 AV

-1127 TVSDVLVHNCG
+1127 TVSNTLVHNCG

-1159 PDDVIWKGLTS
+1159 PDDVIWEGLTS

-1198 ASRRIPVDIE
+1198 ASRRIPVDVE

>member
-19 LQQAK
+19 LQRAK
-24 KNAGIE
+24 RDADIK
-30 GPIEVTD
+30 GPIEITD
-37 RATPGNK
+37 RATPGNR
-44 FTVGAFGAPGTWS
+44 FTVGAFGAPGVWT
-57 LDQLDRAARTED
+57 LAQLDRAARTEG
-69 RSQNSHGFED
+69 RSQNSYEFES
-79 IFDGTEL
+79 IFNGTEL

-115 VCSWCIGQGEIHTA
+115 ICSWCIGQGEIHTA
-129 YGHEEISGIP
+129 YGHEEIKAIP

-168 GTYIDPEEYIDT
+168 GTYIDPEDYIDA

-192 LKGFCKV
+192 LKGFSKV

-232 ADWEAYVEYN
+232 ADWDAYVEYN
-242 RQDVISMRDNIYRLG
+242 RQDVISMRDNIYKLG

-268 WITATRIN
+268 WVTATKIN

-289 AHRQYEANKNGDLA
+289 AHRQYEANKKRDLA

-315 SVQQFKGWL
+315 SIQQFKRWL

-339 AELLERDDL
+339 AELLEREDL
-348 PEEVREA
+348 PDEVREA

-374 GSTNSDGRLRG
+374 GSTNSDDRLRG

-394 GRMCLTGDH
+394 GRMTG
-403 EVLTPDGWVRIEDWS
+403 
-418 GGRIA
+418 
-423 TWNPTGEQIAFSEAK
+423 
-438 AVHFPYSGEMIHI
+438 
-451 DSTRIHQIST
+451 
-461 PDHDMPIRERDGSIE
+461 
-476 KVPVSELEGKRF
+476 
-488 FHYIRGSRRVTTKVR
+488 VT
-503 DDDLRVL
+503 
-510 LMVQADGTYPAD
+510 
-522 GGVRLAF
+522 
-529 RKQRKVERCRRLL
+529 
-542 RGAELVYVERKD
+542 
-554 HKTGYTRFTI
+554 
-564 RAQDC
+564 
-569 PLWLLMFKDKT
+569 
-580 FGPWIFDSNPS
+580 
-591 IFFEE
+591 
-596 LVFWDGS
+596 
-603 WASSGANSAQYYST
+603 
-617 NKTNIDLVQAF
+617 
-628 AHLSGMY
+628 
-635 CRVHQKRVDSRNPN
+635 
-649 WTPLW
+649 
-654 IANLWF
+654 
-660 SPGPGTE
+660 
-667 FRNGNGRNKWS
+667 
-678 TSEYSGLVHCARTTT
+678 
-693 GFFLVRREG
+693 
-702 SVWVTGNSGT
+702 
-712 VLSPHNLPRDHFT
+712 LSPHNLPRDHFT
-725 DSEGAHDT
+725 DAEGEHDT

-745 GVHVGSEDLKKL
+745 GVRVGSEDLKKL

-762 VGPFTVS
+762 MGPFTVS

-785 DSVLESF
+785 DEVLDAF
-792 RNGEDIYVATAERM
+792 REGKDIYVATAERM
-806 GGAKAGF
+806 GGEKAGF
-813 DRQRGKSATLGCIA
+813 DRQRGKAATLG
-827 EGSLV
+827 
-832 LTDRGL
+832 
-838 VPIENVGVADK
+838 
-849 VWDGV
+849 
-854 EFVRHEGVI
+854 
-863 YKGQKE
+863 
-869 VMHYDGLTATP
+869 
-880 DHKVWAS
+880 
-887 FEGEPRTVRLDY
+887 
-899 AASCGARLVRTRSGR
+899 
-914 APVRMGEDHQ
+914 
-924 SGSSIHPEGL
+924 
-934 AHADDA
+934 
-940 DRMHWVRTTA
+940 
-950 VVEPG
+950 
-955 EPATGPLEGLPV
+955 
-967 VQQSTRA
+967 
-974 PEVPG
+974 
-979 SNPHR
+979 
-984 GQTAVHESSRSEL
+984 
-997 EALRSEGNHLRL
+997 
-1009 PFGYRSGALD
+1009 
-1019 SGEPGGTAAE
+1019 
-1029 ARTRSCGQRQRLC
+1029 
-1042 SWESP
+1042 
-1047 LGDARAEY
+1047 
-1055 GQPADYDSG
+1055 
-1064 RVSTRGLALRGGSSA
+1064 
-1079 EEDSTGVLPRTDHR
+1079 
-1093 ASASCGEGKAQE
+1093 
-1105 LARNRTTVAV
+1105 
-1115 YDIVNAG
+1115 
-1122 PRHRF
+1122 
-1127 TVSDVLVHNCG
+1127 CG

-1159 PDDVIWKGLTS
+1159 PDEVIWEGLTS

-1198 ASRRIPVDIE
+1198 ASRRIPVDVE

-1261 QRRIVGGPTQVENII
+1261 QRRIVSGPTQVENII

>member
-1 MQILVPDVNGLT
+1 MQILVPDVNSLT

-24 KNAGIE
+24 KDAGIE

-37 RATPGNK
+37 RATPGNR
-44 FTVGAFGAPGTWS
+44 FTVGAFGAPGTWT
-57 LDQLDRAARTED
+57 LDQIDRAARTEG
-69 RSQNSHGFED
+69 RSQNSYGFED

-86 HLDIETYST
+86 HLDIETYSA

-115 VCSWCIGQGEIHTA
+115 ICSWCIGRGEIHTA

-139 GLFDPTVKKI
+139 GLFDPAVKKI

-232 ADWEAYVEYN
+232 ADWDAYVEYN

-289 AHRQYEANKNGDLA
+289 AHRQYDANKKKDLA

-324 ADQGFEM
+324 TNQGFEM

-339 AELLERDDL
+339 TELLERDDL
-348 PEEVREA
+348 PDEIREA

-394 GRMCLTGDH
+394 GRMTG
-403 EVLTPDGWVRIEDWS
+403 
-418 GGRIA
+418 
-423 TWNPTGEQIAFSEAK
+423 
-438 AVHFPYSGEMIHI
+438 
-451 DSTRIHQIST
+451 
-461 PDHDMPIRERDGSIE
+461 
-476 KVPVSELEGKRF
+476 
-488 FHYIRGSRRVTTKVR
+488 VT
-503 DDDLRVL
+503 
-510 LMVQADGTYPAD
+510 
-522 GGVRLAF
+522 
-529 RKQRKVERCRRLL
+529 
-542 RGAELVYVERKD
+542 
-554 HKTGYTRFTI
+554 
-564 RAQDC
+564 
-569 PLWLLMFKDKT
+569 
-580 FGPWIFDSNPS
+580 
-591 IFFEE
+591 
-596 LVFWDGS
+596 
-603 WASSGANSAQYYST
+603 
-617 NKTNIDLVQAF
+617 
-628 AHLSGMY
+628 
-635 CRVHQKRVDSRNPN
+635 
-649 WTPLW
+649 
-654 IANLWF
+654 
-660 SPGPGTE
+660 
-667 FRNGNGRNKWS
+667 
-678 TSEYSGLVHCARTTT
+678 
-693 GFFLVRREG
+693 
-702 SVWVTGNSGT
+702 
-712 VLSPHNLPRDHFT
+712 LSPHNLPRDHFT
-725 DSEGAHDT
+725 DAEGEHDT

-838 VPIENVGVADK
+838 VPIENVGIADK

-854 EFVRHEGVI
+854 EFVRHDGVI

-869 VMHYDGLTATP
+869 AMTYDNLTATP

-887 FEGEPRTVRLDY
+887 FEGAPRTVRLDY
-899 AASCGARLVRTRSGR
+899 AAACGARLVRT
-914 APVRMGEDHQ
+914 
-924 SGSSIHPEGL
+924 GSS
-934 AHADDA
+934 
-940 DRMHWVRTTA
+940 
-950 VVEPG
+950 
-955 EPATGPLEGLPV
+955 
-967 VQQSTRA
+967 
-974 PEVPG
+974 
-979 SNPHR
+979 
-984 GQTAVHESSRSEL
+984 
-997 EALRSEGNHLRL
+997 
-1009 PFGYRSGALD
+1009 
-1019 SGEPGGTAAE
+1019 
-1029 ARTRSCGQRQRLC
+1029 GQRQGVC
-1042 SWESP
+1042 SGESSV
-1047 LGDARAEY
+1047 GDARAEY
-1055 GQPADYDSG
+1055 GQQTEHYSG
-1064 RVSTRGLALRGGSSA
+1064 RVPTRGVALHRGGS
-1079 EEDSTGVLPRTDHR
+1079 EEETPRGVHPGADYR
-1093 ASASCGEGKAQE
+1093 AGATRSEGEAQE
-1105 LARNRTTVAV
+1105 LARDRTTVAV
-1115 YDIVNAG
+1115 YDILNAG

-1127 TVSDVLVHNCG
+1127 TVSNVLVHNCG

-1159 PDDVIWKGLTS
+1159 PDDVIWAGLSS

-1198 ASRRIPVDIE
+1198 ASRRIPVDVE

-1221 RALVYHNCRREYV
+1221 RALVYHNCKREYV

-1301 VHDEIVTETTGG
+1301 VHDEIVTETTSG

>member
-24 KNAGIE
+24 KDASIE
-30 GPIEVTD
+30 SPIEVTD
-37 RATPGNK
+37 RAKPGNR
-44 FTVGAFGAPGTWS
+44 FTVGAFGAPGTWT
-57 LDQLDRAARTED
+57 LDQLDRASRTEG
-69 RSQNSHGFED
+69 RSQNSYGFGD

-115 VCSWCIGQGEIHTA
+115 ICSWCVGQGDIHTA

-139 GLFDPTVKKI
+139 GLFDPNVKKI

-224 RTLPEERP
+224 RTLPKERP
-232 ADWEAYVEYN
+232 ADWDAYVEYN

-257 KGFPSAEEYEA
+257 KGFPSDEEYEA

-289 AHRQYEANKNGDLA
+289 AHRQYEANKKRDLA

-324 ADQGFEM
+324 AEQGFEM

-348 PEEVREA
+348 PDEVREA

-394 GRMCLTGDH
+394 GRMTG
-403 EVLTPDGWVRIEDWS
+403 VTL
-418 GGRIA
+418 
-423 TWNPTGEQIAFSEAK
+423 
-438 AVHFPYSGEMIHI
+438 
-451 DSTRIHQIST
+451 
-461 PDHDMPIRERDGSIE
+461 SI
-476 KVPVSELEGKRF
+476 
-488 FHYIRGSRRVTTKVR
+488 
-503 DDDLRVL
+503 
-510 LMVQADGTYPAD
+510 Q
-522 GGVRLAF
+522 
-529 RKQRKVERCRRLL
+529 
-542 RGAELVYVERKD
+542 
-554 HKTGYTRFTI
+554 
-564 RAQDC
+564 
-569 PLWLLMFKDKT
+569 
-580 FGPWIFDSNPS
+580 
-591 IFFEE
+591 
-596 LVFWDGS
+596 
-603 WASSGANSAQYYST
+603 
-617 NKTNIDLVQAF
+617 
-628 AHLSGMY
+628 
-635 CRVHQKRVDSRNPN
+635 
-649 WTPLW
+649 
-654 IANLWF
+654 
-660 SPGPGTE
+660 
-667 FRNGNGRNKWS
+667 
-678 TSEYSGLVHCARTTT
+678 
-693 GFFLVRREG
+693 
-702 SVWVTGNSGT
+702 
-712 VLSPHNLPRDHFT
+712 NLPRDHFT
-725 DSEGAHDT
+725 DAEGEHDT

-762 VGPFTVS
+762 MGPFTVS

-832 LTDRGL
+832 LTNRGL
-838 VPIENVGVADK
+838 VPIENVGIADK

-863 YKGQKE
+863 YKGQKD
-869 VMHYDGLTATP
+869 VMQYDGLTATP
-880 DHKVWAS
+880 GHKVWAS
-887 FEGEPRTVRLDY
+887 FEGEPRAVRLDY
-899 AASCGARLVRTRSGR
+899 AAACGARLIRTGSSR

-924 SGSSIHPEGL
+924 SRSALHPE
-934 AHADDA
+934 
-940 DRMHWVRTTA
+940 
-950 VVEPG
+950 
-955 EPATGPLEGLPV
+955 
-967 VQQSTRA
+967 
-974 PEVPG
+974 
-979 SNPHR
+979 
-984 GQTAVHESSRSEL
+984 
-997 EALRSEGNHLRL
+997 
-1009 PFGYRSGALD
+1009 
-1019 SGEPGGTAAE
+1019 
-1029 ARTRSCGQRQRLC
+1029 
-1042 SWESP
+1042 
-1047 LGDARAEY
+1047 
-1055 GQPADYDSG
+1055 
-1064 RVSTRGLALRGGSSA
+1064 
-1079 EEDSTGVLPRTDHR
+1079 
-1093 ASASCGEGKAQE
+1093 E
-1105 LARNRTTVAV
+1105 LAGDRTTVAV
-1115 YDIVNAG
+1115 YDILNAG

-1127 TVSDVLVHNCG
+1127 TVSNVLVHNCG

-1159 PDDVIWKGLTS
+1159 PAAVIWEGLTS
-1170 LVETWRVA
+1170 LVETWRIA

-1198 ASRRIPVDIE
+1198 ASRRIPVDVE

>member
-13 GEQFVA
+13 GEQFVT

-24 KNAGIE
+24 KDAGIE

-37 RATPGNK
+37 RATPGNR
-44 FTVGAFGAPGTWS
+44 FTVGAFGAPGTWM
-57 LDQLDRAARTED
+57 LDQLDRAARTEG
-69 RSQNSHGFED
+69 RSQSSYGFED

-115 VCSWCIGQGEIHTA
+115 ICSWCIGQGEIHTA
-129 YGHEEISGIP
+129 YGHEEIKAIP

-232 ADWEAYVEYN
+232 ADWDAYVEYN

-289 AHRQYEANKNGDLA
+289 AHRQYEANKKKDLA

-348 PEEVREA
+348 PDEVREA

-394 GRMCLTGDH
+394 GRMTG
-403 EVLTPDGWVRIEDWS
+403 
-418 GGRIA
+418 
-423 TWNPTGEQIAFSEAK
+423 
-438 AVHFPYSGEMIHI
+438 
-451 DSTRIHQIST
+451 
-461 PDHDMPIRERDGSIE
+461 
-476 KVPVSELEGKRF
+476 
-488 FHYIRGSRRVTTKVR
+488 VT
-503 DDDLRVL
+503 
-510 LMVQADGTYPAD
+510 
-522 GGVRLAF
+522 
-529 RKQRKVERCRRLL
+529 
-542 RGAELVYVERKD
+542 
-554 HKTGYTRFTI
+554 
-564 RAQDC
+564 
-569 PLWLLMFKDKT
+569 
-580 FGPWIFDSNPS
+580 
-591 IFFEE
+591 
-596 LVFWDGS
+596 
-603 WASSGANSAQYYST
+603 
-617 NKTNIDLVQAF
+617 
-628 AHLSGMY
+628 
-635 CRVHQKRVDSRNPN
+635 
-649 WTPLW
+649 
-654 IANLWF
+654 
-660 SPGPGTE
+660 
-667 FRNGNGRNKWS
+667 
-678 TSEYSGLVHCARTTT
+678 
-693 GFFLVRREG
+693 
-702 SVWVTGNSGT
+702 
-712 VLSPHNLPRDHFT
+712 LSPHNLPRDHFT
-725 DSEGAHDT
+725 DAEGEHDT

-745 GVHVGSEDLKKL
+745 GVPVGSEDLKKL

-854 EFVRHEGVI
+854 EFVRHDGVI

-869 VMHYDGLTATP
+869 VMRYGGLTATP

-887 FEGEPRTVRLDY
+887 FEGEPRTVRFDY
-899 AASCGARLVRTRSGR
+899 AASCGARLVRTGSNG
-914 APVRMGEDHQ
+914 APVWMGEDHQ

-934 AHADDA
+934 AHTDDA
-940 DRMHWVRTTA
+940 DRVHRMRTTA

-955 EPATGPLEGLPV
+955 KLALGSLEGLPV
-967 VQQSTRA
+967 VQQSTRSS
-974 PEVPG
+974 EVPG
-979 SNPHR
+979 PNPHR
-984 GQTAVHESSRSEL
+984 SQAEVHESSRSEL
-997 EALRSEGNHLRL
+997 EALRSERNHLRL
-1009 PFGYRSGALD
+1009 PLGDRGRALD
-1019 SGEPGGTAAE
+1019 SGEPGETTTE
-1029 ARTRSCGQRQRLC
+1029 ARAGSCGQRQGVC
-1042 SWESP
+1042 SGEPSM
-1047 LGDARAEY
+1047 GDALAEH
-1055 GQPADYDSG
+1055 GQQTEYHSG
-1064 RVSTRGLALRGGSSA
+1064 GVPSRGLALCGGRSA
-1079 EEDSTGVLPRTDHR
+1079 EEDSPGILPRGNYR
-1093 ASASCGEGKAQE
+1093 PCASCGEGEAQE
-1105 LARNRTTVAV
+1105 LENDRTTVAV
-1115 YDIVNAG
+1115 YDILNAG

-1127 TVSDVLVHNCG
+1127 TVSNVLVHNCG

-1159 PDDVIWKGLTS
+1159 PDDVIWEGLTS

-1198 ASRRIPVDIE
+1198 ASRRIPVDVE
-1208 IVGNDRYVWLPSG
+1208 IVGDDRYVWLPSG

-1234 QPKDRNGKPLPYR
+1234 QPKDRSGKPLPYR

>member
-13 GEQFVA
+13 GEQFVV

-24 KNAGIE
+24 KDAGIE
-30 GPIEVTD
+30 GPIEVTN
-37 RATPGNK
+37 RATPGNR
-44 FTVGAFGAPGTWS
+44 FTVGAFGAPGTWT
-57 LDQLDRAARTED
+57 LDQLDRAARTEG
-69 RSQNSHGFED
+69 RSQNSYGFED

-100 NTVYRYVEDEHWMIL
+100 NTVYRYVEDEEWMIL
-115 VCSWCIGQGEIHTA
+115 ICSWCIGQGEIHTA
-129 YGHEEISGIP
+129 YGHEEIKVIP

-232 ADWEAYVEYN
+232 ADWDAYVEYN

-289 AHRQYEANKNGDLA
+289 AHRQYEANKKKDLA

-348 PEEVREA
+348 PDEVREA

-364 SAATKYVIAQ
+364 SAATKYVIAR

-385 TIKYSNANT
+385 TVKYSNANT
-394 GRMCLTGDH
+394 GRMTG
-403 EVLTPDGWVRIEDWS
+403 VTL
-418 GGRIA
+418 
-423 TWNPTGEQIAFSEAK
+423 
-438 AVHFPYSGEMIHI
+438 
-451 DSTRIHQIST
+451 
-461 PDHDMPIRERDGSIE
+461 SI
-476 KVPVSELEGKRF
+476 
-488 FHYIRGSRRVTTKVR
+488 
-503 DDDLRVL
+503 
-510 LMVQADGTYPAD
+510 Q
-522 GGVRLAF
+522 
-529 RKQRKVERCRRLL
+529 
-542 RGAELVYVERKD
+542 
-554 HKTGYTRFTI
+554 
-564 RAQDC
+564 
-569 PLWLLMFKDKT
+569 
-580 FGPWIFDSNPS
+580 
-591 IFFEE
+591 
-596 LVFWDGS
+596 
-603 WASSGANSAQYYST
+603 
-617 NKTNIDLVQAF
+617 
-628 AHLSGMY
+628 
-635 CRVHQKRVDSRNPN
+635 
-649 WTPLW
+649 
-654 IANLWF
+654 
-660 SPGPGTE
+660 
-667 FRNGNGRNKWS
+667 
-678 TSEYSGLVHCARTTT
+678 
-693 GFFLVRREG
+693 
-702 SVWVTGNSGT
+702 
-712 VLSPHNLPRDHFT
+712 NLPRDHFT
-725 DSEGAHDT
+725 DSEGEHDT
-733 EAEQAAIDKLLA
+733 EAEQTAIDKLLA
-745 GVHVGSEDLKKL
+745 GMYVGSEDLKKL

-792 RNGEDIYVATAERM
+792 RKGEDIYVATAERM

-813 DRQRGKSATLGCIA
+813 DRQRGKSATLGC
-827 EGSLV
+827 
-832 LTDRGL
+832 
-838 VPIENVGVADK
+838 
-849 VWDGV
+849 
-854 EFVRHEGVI
+854 
-863 YKGQKE
+863 
-869 VMHYDGLTATP
+869 
-880 DHKVWAS
+880 
-887 FEGEPRTVRLDY
+887 
-899 AASCGARLVRTRSGR
+899 
-914 APVRMGEDHQ
+914 
-924 SGSSIHPEGL
+924 
-934 AHADDA
+934 
-940 DRMHWVRTTA
+940 
-950 VVEPG
+950 
-955 EPATGPLEGLPV
+955 
-967 VQQSTRA
+967 
-974 PEVPG
+974 
-979 SNPHR
+979 
-984 GQTAVHESSRSEL
+984 
-997 EALRSEGNHLRL
+997 
-1009 PFGYRSGALD
+1009 
-1019 SGEPGGTAAE
+1019 
-1029 ARTRSCGQRQRLC
+1029 
-1042 SWESP
+1042 
-1047 LGDARAEY
+1047 
-1055 GQPADYDSG
+1055 
-1064 RVSTRGLALRGGSSA
+1064 
-1079 EEDSTGVLPRTDHR
+1079 
-1093 ASASCGEGKAQE
+1093 
-1105 LARNRTTVAV
+1105 
-1115 YDIVNAG
+1115 
-1122 PRHRF
+1122 
-1127 TVSDVLVHNCG
+1127 G

-1159 PDDVIWKGLTS
+1159 PDEVIWEGLTS

-1198 ASRRIPVDIE
+1198 ASRRIPVDVE
-1208 IVGNDRYVWLPSG
+1208 IVGDDRYVWLPSG

>member
-1 MQILVPDVNGLT
+1 VYYTYVPTSKERTVQILVPDVNALT
-13 GEQFVA
+13 GEQFVS

-24 KNAGIE
+24 KDAGIKD
-30 GPIEVTD
+30 PIEVTD
-37 RATPGNK
+37 RATLGNK
-44 FTVGAFGAPGTWS
+44 FTVGAFGAPGTWL
-57 LDQLDRAARTED
+57 LDQLDRAARTEG
-69 RSQNSHGFED
+69 RSRNSYGFED

-115 VCSWCIGQGEIHTA
+115 ICSWCIGQGEIHTA
-129 YGHEEISGIP
+129 YGHEEIKAIP
-139 GLFDPTVKKI
+139 GLFDPAVKKI

-232 ADWEAYVEYN
+232 ADWEAYVGYN

-283 TALAGA
+283 TALASA
-289 AHRQYEANKNGDLA
+289 AHRQYEANKKKDLA

-348 PEEVREA
+348 PDEVREA
-355 VERKQLAAL
+355 VELKQLAAL

-394 GRMCLTGDH
+394 GRMTG
-403 EVLTPDGWVRIEDWS
+403 
-418 GGRIA
+418 
-423 TWNPTGEQIAFSEAK
+423 
-438 AVHFPYSGEMIHI
+438 
-451 DSTRIHQIST
+451 
-461 PDHDMPIRERDGSIE
+461 
-476 KVPVSELEGKRF
+476 
-488 FHYIRGSRRVTTKVR
+488 VT
-503 DDDLRVL
+503 
-510 LMVQADGTYPAD
+510 
-522 GGVRLAF
+522 
-529 RKQRKVERCRRLL
+529 
-542 RGAELVYVERKD
+542 
-554 HKTGYTRFTI
+554 
-564 RAQDC
+564 
-569 PLWLLMFKDKT
+569 
-580 FGPWIFDSNPS
+580 
-591 IFFEE
+591 
-596 LVFWDGS
+596 
-603 WASSGANSAQYYST
+603 
-617 NKTNIDLVQAF
+617 
-628 AHLSGMY
+628 
-635 CRVHQKRVDSRNPN
+635 
-649 WTPLW
+649 
-654 IANLWF
+654 
-660 SPGPGTE
+660 
-667 FRNGNGRNKWS
+667 
-678 TSEYSGLVHCARTTT
+678 
-693 GFFLVRREG
+693 
-702 SVWVTGNSGT
+702 
-712 VLSPHNLPRDHFT
+712 LSPHNLPRDHFT
-725 DSEGAHDT
+725 DAEGEHDM
-733 EAEQAAIDKLLA
+733 EAEQVAIDKLLA
-745 GVHVGSEDLKKL
+745 GIEVGSEDLKKL

-785 DSVLESF
+785 DGVLEAF
-792 RNGEDIYVATAERM
+792 REGRDIYVATAERM
-806 GGAKAGF
+806 GGKKAGF
-813 DRQRGKSATLGCIA
+813 DRQRGKAATLG
-827 EGSLV
+827 
-832 LTDRGL
+832 
-838 VPIENVGVADK
+838 
-849 VWDGV
+849 
-854 EFVRHEGVI
+854 
-863 YKGQKE
+863 
-869 VMHYDGLTATP
+869 
-880 DHKVWAS
+880 
-887 FEGEPRTVRLDY
+887 
-899 AASCGARLVRTRSGR
+899 
-914 APVRMGEDHQ
+914 
-924 SGSSIHPEGL
+924 
-934 AHADDA
+934 
-940 DRMHWVRTTA
+940 
-950 VVEPG
+950 
-955 EPATGPLEGLPV
+955 
-967 VQQSTRA
+967 
-974 PEVPG
+974 
-979 SNPHR
+979 
-984 GQTAVHESSRSEL
+984 
-997 EALRSEGNHLRL
+997 
-1009 PFGYRSGALD
+1009 
-1019 SGEPGGTAAE
+1019 
-1029 ARTRSCGQRQRLC
+1029 
-1042 SWESP
+1042 
-1047 LGDARAEY
+1047 
-1055 GQPADYDSG
+1055 
-1064 RVSTRGLALRGGSSA
+1064 
-1079 EEDSTGVLPRTDHR
+1079 
-1093 ASASCGEGKAQE
+1093 
-1105 LARNRTTVAV
+1105 
-1115 YDIVNAG
+1115 
-1122 PRHRF
+1122 
-1127 TVSDVLVHNCG
+1127 CG

-1159 PDDVIWKGLTS
+1159 PDNVIWAGLTS

-1198 ASRRIPVDIE
+1198 ASRRIPVDVE

-1276 QAIGRDLLTHALVNV
+1276 QAIGRDLLIHALVNV

>member
-1 MQILVPDVNGLT
+1 MQILVPDVNSLT

-37 RATPGNK
+37 RATPGNR
-44 FTVGAFGAPGTWS
+44 FTVGAFGAPGTWA
-57 LDQLDRAARTED
+57 LDQLDRAARTEG
-69 RSQNSHGFED
+69 RSQNSYGFED

-115 VCSWCIGQGEIHTA
+115 ICSWCIGRGEIHTA
-129 YGHEEISGIP
+129 YGHEEIKAIP

-154 FERINFSALKGLPV
+154 FERINFSTLKGLPV
-168 GTYIDPEEYIDT
+168 GTYINPEEYIDT

-232 ADWEAYVEYN
+232 ADWDAYVEYN
-242 RQDVISMRDNIYRLG
+242 RQDVVSMRDNIYRLG

-289 AHRQYEANKNGDLA
+289 AHRQYEANKARDLA

-324 ADQGFEM
+324 AEQGFEM

-348 PEEVREA
+348 PDEVREA

-364 SAATKYVIAQ
+364 SAATKYVVAQ

-394 GRMCLTGDH
+394 GRMTG
-403 EVLTPDGWVRIEDWS
+403 
-418 GGRIA
+418 
-423 TWNPTGEQIAFSEAK
+423 
-438 AVHFPYSGEMIHI
+438 
-451 DSTRIHQIST
+451 
-461 PDHDMPIRERDGSIE
+461 
-476 KVPVSELEGKRF
+476 
-488 FHYIRGSRRVTTKVR
+488 VT
-503 DDDLRVL
+503 
-510 LMVQADGTYPAD
+510 
-522 GGVRLAF
+522 
-529 RKQRKVERCRRLL
+529 
-542 RGAELVYVERKD
+542 
-554 HKTGYTRFTI
+554 
-564 RAQDC
+564 
-569 PLWLLMFKDKT
+569 
-580 FGPWIFDSNPS
+580 
-591 IFFEE
+591 
-596 LVFWDGS
+596 
-603 WASSGANSAQYYST
+603 
-617 NKTNIDLVQAF
+617 
-628 AHLSGMY
+628 
-635 CRVHQKRVDSRNPN
+635 
-649 WTPLW
+649 
-654 IANLWF
+654 
-660 SPGPGTE
+660 
-667 FRNGNGRNKWS
+667 
-678 TSEYSGLVHCARTTT
+678 
-693 GFFLVRREG
+693 
-702 SVWVTGNSGT
+702 
-712 VLSPHNLPRDHFT
+712 LSPHNLPRDHFT
-725 DSEGAHDT
+725 DAEGEHDT

-762 VGPFTVS
+762 MGPFTVS

-813 DRQRGKSATLGCIA
+813 DRQRGKSATLGC
-827 EGSLV
+827 
-832 LTDRGL
+832 
-838 VPIENVGVADK
+838 
-849 VWDGV
+849 
-854 EFVRHEGVI
+854 
-863 YKGQKE
+863 
-869 VMHYDGLTATP
+869 
-880 DHKVWAS
+880 
-887 FEGEPRTVRLDY
+887 
-899 AASCGARLVRTRSGR
+899 
-914 APVRMGEDHQ
+914 
-924 SGSSIHPEGL
+924 
-934 AHADDA
+934 
-940 DRMHWVRTTA
+940 
-950 VVEPG
+950 
-955 EPATGPLEGLPV
+955 
-967 VQQSTRA
+967 
-974 PEVPG
+974 
-979 SNPHR
+979 
-984 GQTAVHESSRSEL
+984 
-997 EALRSEGNHLRL
+997 
-1009 PFGYRSGALD
+1009 
-1019 SGEPGGTAAE
+1019 
-1029 ARTRSCGQRQRLC
+1029 
-1042 SWESP
+1042 
-1047 LGDARAEY
+1047 
-1055 GQPADYDSG
+1055 
-1064 RVSTRGLALRGGSSA
+1064 
-1079 EEDSTGVLPRTDHR
+1079 
-1093 ASASCGEGKAQE
+1093 
-1105 LARNRTTVAV
+1105 
-1115 YDIVNAG
+1115 
-1122 PRHRF
+1122 
-1127 TVSDVLVHNCG
+1127 G

-1159 PDDVIWKGLTS
+1159 PDDVIWEGLTS

-1178 HPHIV
+1178 HPRIV

-1198 ASRRIPVDIE
+1198 ASRRIPVDVE

-1261 QRRIVGGPTQVENII
+1261 QHRIVGGPTQVENII

-1301 VHDEIVTETTGG
+1301 VHDEVVTETTGG

>member
-1 MQILVPDVNGLT
+1 MQILVPDVNSLT

-24 KNAGIE
+24 KDVGIE

-37 RATPGNK
+37 RATPGNR
-44 FTVGAFGAPGTWS
+44 FTVGAFGAPGTWK
-57 LDQLDRAARTED
+57 LDQLDRAARTEG
-69 RSQNSHGFED
+69 RSQNSYGFEG

-100 NTVYRYVEDEHWMIL
+100 NTVYRYVEDDHWMIL
-115 VCSWCIGQGEIHTA
+115 ICSWCVGQGEIHTA
-129 YGHEEISGIP
+129 YGHEEIKAIP
-139 GLFDPTVKKI
+139 GLFDPAVKKI

-232 ADWEAYVEYN
+232 SDWDAYVEYN

-289 AHRQYEANKNGDLA
+289 AHRQYEANKARDLA

-348 PEEVREA
+348 PDGVREA

-394 GRMCLTGDH
+394 GRMTG
-403 EVLTPDGWVRIEDWS
+403 
-418 GGRIA
+418 
-423 TWNPTGEQIAFSEAK
+423 
-438 AVHFPYSGEMIHI
+438 
-451 DSTRIHQIST
+451 
-461 PDHDMPIRERDGSIE
+461 
-476 KVPVSELEGKRF
+476 
-488 FHYIRGSRRVTTKVR
+488 VT
-503 DDDLRVL
+503 
-510 LMVQADGTYPAD
+510 
-522 GGVRLAF
+522 
-529 RKQRKVERCRRLL
+529 
-542 RGAELVYVERKD
+542 
-554 HKTGYTRFTI
+554 
-564 RAQDC
+564 
-569 PLWLLMFKDKT
+569 
-580 FGPWIFDSNPS
+580 
-591 IFFEE
+591 
-596 LVFWDGS
+596 
-603 WASSGANSAQYYST
+603 
-617 NKTNIDLVQAF
+617 
-628 AHLSGMY
+628 
-635 CRVHQKRVDSRNPN
+635 
-649 WTPLW
+649 
-654 IANLWF
+654 
-660 SPGPGTE
+660 
-667 FRNGNGRNKWS
+667 
-678 TSEYSGLVHCARTTT
+678 
-693 GFFLVRREG
+693 
-702 SVWVTGNSGT
+702 
-712 VLSPHNLPRDHFT
+712 LSPHNLPRDHFT
-725 DSEGAHDT
+725 DAEGEHDT

-762 VGPFTVS
+762 MGPFTVS

-792 RNGEDIYVATAERM
+792 RKGEDIYVATAERM

-838 VPIENVGVADK
+838 IPIENVGIADK
-849 VWDGV
+849 IWDGV

-863 YKGQKE
+863 NKGQKE
-869 VMHYDGLTATP
+869 VMTYDNLTATP

-887 FEGEPRTVRLDY
+887 FEGEPRAVRLDY
-899 AASCGARLVRTRSGR
+899 AAACGARLVRTGSSG
-914 APVRMGEDHQ
+914 APVRLGEDHQ
-924 SGSSIHPEGL
+924 PRGSLHPERL
-934 AHADDA
+934 AHADDV
-940 DRMHWVRTTA
+940 DRVHGLWQTT
-950 VVEPG
+950 VVKPG
-955 EPATGPLEGLPV
+955 ESPFGSLEGLPV

-979 SNPHR
+979 SSPHCC
-984 GQTAVHESSRSEL
+984 QAAVHESSRSEL
-997 EALRSEGNHLRL
+997 EALRGSRDNLRF
-1009 PFGYRSGALD
+1009 PVGDRGRTLD
-1019 SGEPGGTAAE
+1019 SGELGGTSAE
-1029 ARTRSCGQRQRLC
+1029 ARTRSCGQRQRVC
-1042 SWESP
+1042 PGEPP
-1047 LGDARAEY
+1047 LGDTIAEH
-1055 GQPADYDSG
+1055 GEQANYDSG
-1064 RVSTRGLALRGGSSA
+1064 RVSTRGLALRRGRSE
-1079 EEDSTGVLPRTDHR
+1079 EEDSPGILPRGDHR
-1093 ASASCGEGKAQE
+1093 ARASCSEGEAQE
-1105 LARNRTTVAV
+1105 LAQDRTTVAV
-1115 YDIVNAG
+1115 YDILNAG

-1127 TVSDVLVHNCG
+1127 TVSNVLVHNCG

-1198 ASRRIPVDIE
+1198 ASRRIPVDVE

>member
-1 MQILVPDVNGLT
+1 MQIQVPDVNGLT
-13 GEQFVA
+13 GEQFIA

-24 KNAGIE
+24 KDAGIK

-37 RATPGNK
+37 RATPGNR

-57 LDQLDRAARTED
+57 LEQLDRAARTEG
-69 RSQNSHGFED
+69 RSQNSYGFED

-115 VCSWCIGQGEIHTA
+115 ICSWCIGRGEIHTA
-129 YGHEEISGIP
+129 YGHEEVSGIP
-139 GLFDPTVKKI
+139 GLFDPAVKKI

-232 ADWEAYVEYN
+232 ADWDAYVEYN
-242 RQDVISMRDNIYRLG
+242 RQDVISMRNNIYRLG

-289 AHRQYEANKNGDLA
+289 AHRQYETNKKRDLA

-315 SVQQFKGWL
+315 SVQQFKSWL
-324 ADQGFEM
+324 AEQGVEM

-394 GRMCLTGDH
+394 GRMTG
-403 EVLTPDGWVRIEDWS
+403 
-418 GGRIA
+418 
-423 TWNPTGEQIAFSEAK
+423 
-438 AVHFPYSGEMIHI
+438 
-451 DSTRIHQIST
+451 
-461 PDHDMPIRERDGSIE
+461 
-476 KVPVSELEGKRF
+476 
-488 FHYIRGSRRVTTKVR
+488 VT
-503 DDDLRVL
+503 
-510 LMVQADGTYPAD
+510 
-522 GGVRLAF
+522 
-529 RKQRKVERCRRLL
+529 
-542 RGAELVYVERKD
+542 
-554 HKTGYTRFTI
+554 
-564 RAQDC
+564 
-569 PLWLLMFKDKT
+569 
-580 FGPWIFDSNPS
+580 
-591 IFFEE
+591 
-596 LVFWDGS
+596 
-603 WASSGANSAQYYST
+603 
-617 NKTNIDLVQAF
+617 
-628 AHLSGMY
+628 
-635 CRVHQKRVDSRNPN
+635 
-649 WTPLW
+649 
-654 IANLWF
+654 
-660 SPGPGTE
+660 
-667 FRNGNGRNKWS
+667 
-678 TSEYSGLVHCARTTT
+678 
-693 GFFLVRREG
+693 
-702 SVWVTGNSGT
+702 
-712 VLSPHNLPRDHFT
+712 LSPHNLPRDHFT
-725 DSEGAHDT
+725 DAEGEHDT
-733 EAEQAAIDKLLA
+733 EAEQVAIDKLLA

-792 RNGEDIYVATAERM
+792 RKGEDIYVATAERM
-806 GGAKAGF
+806 GGEKAGF
-813 DRQRGKSATLGCIA
+813 DRQRGKSATLG
-827 EGSLV
+827 
-832 LTDRGL
+832 
-838 VPIENVGVADK
+838 
-849 VWDGV
+849 
-854 EFVRHEGVI
+854 
-863 YKGQKE
+863 
-869 VMHYDGLTATP
+869 
-880 DHKVWAS
+880 
-887 FEGEPRTVRLDY
+887 
-899 AASCGARLVRTRSGR
+899 
-914 APVRMGEDHQ
+914 
-924 SGSSIHPEGL
+924 
-934 AHADDA
+934 
-940 DRMHWVRTTA
+940 
-950 VVEPG
+950 
-955 EPATGPLEGLPV
+955 
-967 VQQSTRA
+967 
-974 PEVPG
+974 
-979 SNPHR
+979 
-984 GQTAVHESSRSEL
+984 
-997 EALRSEGNHLRL
+997 
-1009 PFGYRSGALD
+1009 
-1019 SGEPGGTAAE
+1019 
-1029 ARTRSCGQRQRLC
+1029 
-1042 SWESP
+1042 
-1047 LGDARAEY
+1047 
-1055 GQPADYDSG
+1055 
-1064 RVSTRGLALRGGSSA
+1064 
-1079 EEDSTGVLPRTDHR
+1079 
-1093 ASASCGEGKAQE
+1093 
-1105 LARNRTTVAV
+1105 
-1115 YDIVNAG
+1115 
-1122 PRHRF
+1122 
-1127 TVSDVLVHNCG
+1127 CG

-1159 PDDVIWKGLTS
+1159 PDDVIWEGLTS

-1198 ASRRIPVDIE
+1198 ASRRIPVDVE

>member
-24 KNAGIE
+24 KDAGIE

-37 RATPGNK
+37 RATPGNR
-44 FTVGAFGAPGTWS
+44 FTVGAFGTQGTWT
-57 LDQLDRAARTED
+57 LDQLDRAARTEG
-69 RSQNSHGFED
+69 RSQNSYGFES
-79 IFDGTEL
+79 IFDGSEL

-115 VCSWCIGQGEIHTA
+115 ICSWCIGQGEIHTA

-232 ADWEAYVEYN
+232 ADWDAYVEYN
-242 RQDVISMRDNIYRLG
+242 RQDVVSMRDNIYRLG

-283 TALAGA
+283 TALASA
-289 AHRQYEANKNGDLA
+289 AHRQYEANKARDLA

-348 PEEVREA
+348 PDAVREA

-394 GRMCLTGDH
+394 GRMTG
-403 EVLTPDGWVRIEDWS
+403 VTL
-418 GGRIA
+418 
-423 TWNPTGEQIAFSEAK
+423 
-438 AVHFPYSGEMIHI
+438 
-451 DSTRIHQIST
+451 
-461 PDHDMPIRERDGSIE
+461 SI
-476 KVPVSELEGKRF
+476 
-488 FHYIRGSRRVTTKVR
+488 
-503 DDDLRVL
+503 
-510 LMVQADGTYPAD
+510 Q
-522 GGVRLAF
+522 
-529 RKQRKVERCRRLL
+529 
-542 RGAELVYVERKD
+542 
-554 HKTGYTRFTI
+554 
-564 RAQDC
+564 
-569 PLWLLMFKDKT
+569 
-580 FGPWIFDSNPS
+580 
-591 IFFEE
+591 
-596 LVFWDGS
+596 
-603 WASSGANSAQYYST
+603 
-617 NKTNIDLVQAF
+617 
-628 AHLSGMY
+628 
-635 CRVHQKRVDSRNPN
+635 
-649 WTPLW
+649 
-654 IANLWF
+654 
-660 SPGPGTE
+660 
-667 FRNGNGRNKWS
+667 
-678 TSEYSGLVHCARTTT
+678 
-693 GFFLVRREG
+693 
-702 SVWVTGNSGT
+702 
-712 VLSPHNLPRDHFT
+712 NLPRDHFT
-725 DSEGAHDT
+725 DAEGEHDT
-733 EAEQAAIDKLLA
+733 EAEQAAIDRLLA

-838 VPIENVGVADK
+838 VPIENVGIADK

-869 VMHYDGLTATP
+869 AMTYDNLTATP

-887 FEGEPRTVRLDY
+887 FEGAPRTVRLDY
-899 AASCGARLVRTRSGR
+899 AAACGARLVRTGSSG
-914 APVRMGEDHQ
+914 APVRLGEDHQ
-924 SGSSIHPEGL
+924 RGSALHPEGL

-940 DRMHWVRTTA
+940 DRVHGVRTTA
-950 VVEPG
+950 VVESG
-955 EPATGPLEGLPV
+955 ESSTGSIERLSIL
-967 VQQSTRA
+967 QQSTRP
-974 PEVPG
+974 PEIPG
-979 SNPHR
+979 SNSHY
-984 GQTAVHESSRSEL
+984 GQAEVHEPPRPEL
-997 EALRSEGNHLRL
+997 EALWSEGDNLRL
-1009 PFGYRSGALD
+1009 LFSGRGRTLD
-1019 SGEPGGTAAE
+1019 SGESGRASTG
-1029 ARTRSCGQRQRLC
+1029 ARVGSSGQRQGVC
-1042 SWESP
+1042 SGESSV
-1047 LGDARAEY
+1047 GDARAEY
-1055 GQPADYDSG
+1055 GQQMEHYSG
-1064 RVSTRGLALRGGSSA
+1064 RVPTRGVALHRGGS
-1079 EEDSTGVLPRTDHR
+1079 EEETPRGVHPGADYR
-1093 ASASCGEGKAQE
+1093 AGATRSEGEAQE
-1105 LARNRTTVAV
+1105 LARDRTTVAV
-1115 YDIVNAG
+1115 YDILNAG

-1127 TVSDVLVHNCG
+1127 TVSNVLVHNCG

-1159 PDDVIWKGLTS
+1159 PDEVIWKGLTS

-1198 ASRRIPVDIE
+1198 ASRRIPVDVE

-1221 RALVYHNCRREYV
+1221 RALVYHNCKREYV

>member
-1 MQILVPDVNGLT
+1 MQILVPDVNSLT
-13 GEQFVA
+13 GEQFIA

-24 KNAGIE
+24 KDAGIE
-30 GPIEVTD
+30 GPIEVTA
-37 RATPGNK
+37 RATPGNR
-44 FTVGAFGAPGTWS
+44 FTVGAFGAPGTWC
-57 LDQLDRAARTED
+57 LDQLDRAARTEG
-69 RSQNSHGFED
+69 RSQNSYGFED

-86 HLDIETYST
+86 HLDIETYSR

-100 NTVYRYVEDEHWMIL
+100 NTVYRYVEDEEWMIL
-115 VCSWCIGQGEIHTA
+115 ICSWCIGRGEIHTA
-129 YGHEEISGIP
+129 YGHEEVSGIP
-139 GLFDPTVKKI
+139 GLFDPAVKKI

-154 FERINFSALKGLPV
+154 FERVNFSALKGLPV

-214 MFSVPNRKGG
+214 MFSLPNRKGG

-232 ADWEAYVEYN
+232 ADWDAYVEYN

-289 AHRQYEANKNGDLA
+289 AHLQYEANKKRDLA

-324 ADQGFEM
+324 ANQGFEM

-348 PEEVREA
+348 PDEIREA

-374 GSTNSDGRLRG
+374 DSTNSDGRLRG

-394 GRMCLTGDH
+394 GRMTG
-403 EVLTPDGWVRIEDWS
+403 
-418 GGRIA
+418 
-423 TWNPTGEQIAFSEAK
+423 
-438 AVHFPYSGEMIHI
+438 
-451 DSTRIHQIST
+451 
-461 PDHDMPIRERDGSIE
+461 
-476 KVPVSELEGKRF
+476 
-488 FHYIRGSRRVTTKVR
+488 VT
-503 DDDLRVL
+503 
-510 LMVQADGTYPAD
+510 
-522 GGVRLAF
+522 
-529 RKQRKVERCRRLL
+529 
-542 RGAELVYVERKD
+542 
-554 HKTGYTRFTI
+554 
-564 RAQDC
+564 
-569 PLWLLMFKDKT
+569 
-580 FGPWIFDSNPS
+580 
-591 IFFEE
+591 
-596 LVFWDGS
+596 
-603 WASSGANSAQYYST
+603 
-617 NKTNIDLVQAF
+617 
-628 AHLSGMY
+628 
-635 CRVHQKRVDSRNPN
+635 
-649 WTPLW
+649 
-654 IANLWF
+654 
-660 SPGPGTE
+660 
-667 FRNGNGRNKWS
+667 
-678 TSEYSGLVHCARTTT
+678 
-693 GFFLVRREG
+693 
-702 SVWVTGNSGT
+702 
-712 VLSPHNLPRDHFT
+712 LSPHNLPRDHFT
-725 DSEGAHDT
+725 DAEGEHDT

-762 VGPFTVS
+762 MGPFTVS

-813 DRQRGKSATLGCIA
+813 DRQRGKSATLGC
-827 EGSLV
+827 
-832 LTDRGL
+832 
-838 VPIENVGVADK
+838 
-849 VWDGV
+849 
-854 EFVRHEGVI
+854 
-863 YKGQKE
+863 
-869 VMHYDGLTATP
+869 
-880 DHKVWAS
+880 
-887 FEGEPRTVRLDY
+887 
-899 AASCGARLVRTRSGR
+899 
-914 APVRMGEDHQ
+914 
-924 SGSSIHPEGL
+924 
-934 AHADDA
+934 
-940 DRMHWVRTTA
+940 
-950 VVEPG
+950 
-955 EPATGPLEGLPV
+955 
-967 VQQSTRA
+967 
-974 PEVPG
+974 
-979 SNPHR
+979 
-984 GQTAVHESSRSEL
+984 
-997 EALRSEGNHLRL
+997 
-1009 PFGYRSGALD
+1009 
-1019 SGEPGGTAAE
+1019 
-1029 ARTRSCGQRQRLC
+1029 
-1042 SWESP
+1042 
-1047 LGDARAEY
+1047 
-1055 GQPADYDSG
+1055 
-1064 RVSTRGLALRGGSSA
+1064 
-1079 EEDSTGVLPRTDHR
+1079 
-1093 ASASCGEGKAQE
+1093 
-1105 LARNRTTVAV
+1105 
-1115 YDIVNAG
+1115 
-1122 PRHRF
+1122 
-1127 TVSDVLVHNCG
+1127 G

-1159 PDDVIWKGLTS
+1159 PDEVIWKGLTS

-1198 ASRRIPVDIE
+1198 ASRRIPVDVE

>member
-1 MQILVPDVNGLT
+1 MQIVVPDVNGLT
-13 GEQFVA
+13 GEQFVV

-24 KNAGIE
+24 KDAGID

-37 RATPGNK
+37 RATPGNR
-44 FTVGAFGAPGTWS
+44 FTVGAFGAPGTWT
-57 LDQLDRAARTED
+57 LDQLDRAARTEG
-69 RSQNSHGFED
+69 RSQNSYGFED

-115 VCSWCIGQGEIHTA
+115 ICSWCIGQGEIHTA
-129 YGHEEISGIP
+129 CGHEEIKAIP
-139 GLFDPTVKKI
+139 GLFDPAVKKI

-214 MFSVPNRKGG
+214 TFSVPNRKGG

-232 ADWEAYVEYN
+232 ADWDAYVEYN

-289 AHRQYEANKNGDLA
+289 AHRQYEANKKRDLA

-308 TGLDNPN
+308 TRLDNPN

-324 ADQGFEM
+324 AERGFEM

-339 AELLERDDL
+339 AELLERDGL
-348 PEEVREA
+348 PDEVREA

-364 SAATKYVIAQ
+364 SAATKYVIAR

-394 GRMCLTGDH
+394 GRMTG
-403 EVLTPDGWVRIEDWS
+403 
-418 GGRIA
+418 
-423 TWNPTGEQIAFSEAK
+423 
-438 AVHFPYSGEMIHI
+438 
-451 DSTRIHQIST
+451 
-461 PDHDMPIRERDGSIE
+461 
-476 KVPVSELEGKRF
+476 
-488 FHYIRGSRRVTTKVR
+488 VT
-503 DDDLRVL
+503 
-510 LMVQADGTYPAD
+510 
-522 GGVRLAF
+522 
-529 RKQRKVERCRRLL
+529 
-542 RGAELVYVERKD
+542 
-554 HKTGYTRFTI
+554 
-564 RAQDC
+564 
-569 PLWLLMFKDKT
+569 
-580 FGPWIFDSNPS
+580 
-591 IFFEE
+591 
-596 LVFWDGS
+596 
-603 WASSGANSAQYYST
+603 
-617 NKTNIDLVQAF
+617 
-628 AHLSGMY
+628 
-635 CRVHQKRVDSRNPN
+635 
-649 WTPLW
+649 
-654 IANLWF
+654 
-660 SPGPGTE
+660 
-667 FRNGNGRNKWS
+667 
-678 TSEYSGLVHCARTTT
+678 
-693 GFFLVRREG
+693 
-702 SVWVTGNSGT
+702 
-712 VLSPHNLPRDHFT
+712 LSPHNLPRDHFT
-725 DSEGAHDT
+725 DAEGEHDT

-762 VGPFTVS
+762 MGPFTVS

-869 VMHYDGLTATP
+869 VMHYGGLTATP

-887 FEGEPRTVRLDY
+887 FEGEPRAVRLDY
-899 AASCGARLVRTRSGR
+899 AASCGARLIRTGSSR
-914 APVRMGEDHQ
+914 APVRLGEDHQ
-924 SGSSIHPEGL
+924 PGGALHPEGL
-934 AHADDA
+934 AHTDDA
-940 DRMHWVRTTA
+940 DRVHRVRTTA

-955 EPATGPLEGLPV
+955 KPALGPLEGLPV

-979 SNPHR
+979 SNPNR
-984 GQTAVHESSRSEL
+984 SQAEVHKPSRPAL
-997 EALRSEGNHLRL
+997 ETLRSTRNHLRF
-1009 PFGYRSGALD
+1009 PIGDRGWTLD
-1019 SGEPGGTAAE
+1019 SGEFRRTSVK
-1029 ARTRSCGQRQRLC
+1029 ARAGSRGQRQGVC
-1042 SWESP
+1042 SGEPSM
-1047 LGDARAEY
+1047 GDALAEHGQQAEY
-1055 GQPADYDSG
+1055 RSG
-1064 RVSTRGLALRGGSSA
+1064 GVPTRRLALCGGCSA
-1079 EEDSTGVLPRTDHR
+1079 EEDSPRVLPRGDHR
-1093 ASASCGEGKAQE
+1093 ACTACGEGETQE
-1105 LARNRTTVAV
+1105 LENDRTTVAV
-1115 YDIVNAG
+1115 YDILNAG

-1159 PDDVIWKGLTS
+1159 PDDVIWEGLTS

-1198 ASRRIPVDIE
+1198 ASRRIPVDVE

-1221 RALVYHNCRREYV
+1221 RALVYHNCHREYV

>member
-13 GEQFVA
+13 GEQFIA

-24 KNAGIE
+24 KDAGIE
-30 GPIEVTD
+30 GPLEVVD
-37 RATPGNK
+37 RATPGNR
-44 FTVGAFGAPGTWS
+44 FTVGAFGAPGTWT
-57 LDQLDRAARTED
+57 LDQLDRAARTEG
-69 RSQNSHGFED
+69 RSQNSYGFED
-79 IFDGTEL
+79 LFDGTEL
-86 HLDIETYST
+86 HLDIETYSR

-100 NTVYRYVEDEHWMIL
+100 NTVYRYVEDEEWMIL
-115 VCSWCIGQGEIHTA
+115 ICSWCIGQGEIHTA

-232 ADWEAYVEYN
+232 ADWDAYVEYN

-289 AHRQYEANKNGDLA
+289 AHRQYEANKKRDLA

-339 AELLERDDL
+339 AELLEHDDL
-348 PEEVREA
+348 PDEVREA

-394 GRMCLTGDH
+394 GRMTG
-403 EVLTPDGWVRIEDWS
+403 
-418 GGRIA
+418 
-423 TWNPTGEQIAFSEAK
+423 
-438 AVHFPYSGEMIHI
+438 
-451 DSTRIHQIST
+451 
-461 PDHDMPIRERDGSIE
+461 
-476 KVPVSELEGKRF
+476 
-488 FHYIRGSRRVTTKVR
+488 VT
-503 DDDLRVL
+503 
-510 LMVQADGTYPAD
+510 
-522 GGVRLAF
+522 
-529 RKQRKVERCRRLL
+529 
-542 RGAELVYVERKD
+542 
-554 HKTGYTRFTI
+554 
-564 RAQDC
+564 
-569 PLWLLMFKDKT
+569 
-580 FGPWIFDSNPS
+580 
-591 IFFEE
+591 
-596 LVFWDGS
+596 
-603 WASSGANSAQYYST
+603 
-617 NKTNIDLVQAF
+617 
-628 AHLSGMY
+628 
-635 CRVHQKRVDSRNPN
+635 
-649 WTPLW
+649 
-654 IANLWF
+654 
-660 SPGPGTE
+660 
-667 FRNGNGRNKWS
+667 
-678 TSEYSGLVHCARTTT
+678 
-693 GFFLVRREG
+693 
-702 SVWVTGNSGT
+702 
-712 VLSPHNLPRDHFT
+712 LSPHNLPRDHFT
-725 DSEGAHDT
+725 DAEGEHDT

-785 DSVLESF
+785 DSVLDAF
-792 RNGEDIYVATAERM
+792 REGKDIYVATAERM
-806 GGAKAGF
+806 GGEKAGF
-813 DRQRGKSATLGCIA
+813 DRQRGKGAVLGC
-827 EGSLV
+827 
-832 LTDRGL
+832 
-838 VPIENVGVADK
+838 
-849 VWDGV
+849 
-854 EFVRHEGVI
+854 
-863 YKGQKE
+863 
-869 VMHYDGLTATP
+869 
-880 DHKVWAS
+880 
-887 FEGEPRTVRLDY
+887 
-899 AASCGARLVRTRSGR
+899 
-914 APVRMGEDHQ
+914 
-924 SGSSIHPEGL
+924 
-934 AHADDA
+934 
-940 DRMHWVRTTA
+940 
-950 VVEPG
+950 
-955 EPATGPLEGLPV
+955 
-967 VQQSTRA
+967 
-974 PEVPG
+974 
-979 SNPHR
+979 
-984 GQTAVHESSRSEL
+984 
-997 EALRSEGNHLRL
+997 
-1009 PFGYRSGALD
+1009 GY
-1019 SGEPGGTAAE
+1019 
-1029 ARTRSCGQRQRLC
+1029 
-1042 SWESP
+1042 
-1047 LGDARAEY
+1047 
-1055 GQPADYDSG
+1055 
-1064 RVSTRGLALRGGSSA
+1064 
-1079 EEDSTGVLPRTDHR
+1079 
-1093 ASASCGEGKAQE
+1093 
-1105 LARNRTTVAV
+1105 
-1115 YDIVNAG
+1115 
-1122 PRHRF
+1122 
-1127 TVSDVLVHNCG
+1127 
-1138 FGGGAGA
+1138 GGGAGA
-1145 LLNLGGAKIYPKGT
+1145 LLNLGGAKMYPKGT
-1159 PDDVIWKGLTS
+1159 PDDVIWEGLTTI
-1170 LVETWRVA
+1170 VEAWRVA

-1198 ASRRIPVDIE
+1198 ASRRIPVDVE

>member
-1 MQILVPDVNGLT
+1 MQILVPDVNDLT

-24 KNAGIE
+24 KDAGIE

-37 RATPGNK
+37 RATPGNR
-44 FTVGAFGAPGTWS
+44 FTVGAFGAPGTWA
-57 LDQLDRAARTED
+57 LDQLDRAARTEG
-69 RSQNSHGFED
+69 RSQNSYGFED

-115 VCSWCIGQGEIHTA
+115 ICSWCIGQGEIHTA
-129 YGHEEISGIP
+129 YGHEEIKAIP
-139 GLFDPTVKKI
+139 GLFDPAVKKI

-214 MFSVPNRKGG
+214 MFSVPNRKGR

-232 ADWEAYVEYN
+232 ADWDAYVEYN

-289 AHRQYEANKNGDLA
+289 AHRQYETNKKKDLA

-324 ADQGFEM
+324 AAQGFEM

-339 AELLERDDL
+339 AELLERDGL
-348 PEEVREA
+348 PDEVREA

-394 GRMCLTGDH
+394 GRMTG
-403 EVLTPDGWVRIEDWS
+403 
-418 GGRIA
+418 
-423 TWNPTGEQIAFSEAK
+423 
-438 AVHFPYSGEMIHI
+438 
-451 DSTRIHQIST
+451 
-461 PDHDMPIRERDGSIE
+461 
-476 KVPVSELEGKRF
+476 
-488 FHYIRGSRRVTTKVR
+488 VT
-503 DDDLRVL
+503 
-510 LMVQADGTYPAD
+510 
-522 GGVRLAF
+522 
-529 RKQRKVERCRRLL
+529 
-542 RGAELVYVERKD
+542 
-554 HKTGYTRFTI
+554 
-564 RAQDC
+564 
-569 PLWLLMFKDKT
+569 
-580 FGPWIFDSNPS
+580 
-591 IFFEE
+591 
-596 LVFWDGS
+596 
-603 WASSGANSAQYYST
+603 
-617 NKTNIDLVQAF
+617 
-628 AHLSGMY
+628 
-635 CRVHQKRVDSRNPN
+635 
-649 WTPLW
+649 
-654 IANLWF
+654 
-660 SPGPGTE
+660 
-667 FRNGNGRNKWS
+667 
-678 TSEYSGLVHCARTTT
+678 
-693 GFFLVRREG
+693 
-702 SVWVTGNSGT
+702 
-712 VLSPHNLPRDHFT
+712 LSPHNLPRDHFT
-725 DSEGAHDT
+725 DAEGEHDT

-769 DYSAIEAR
+769 DYSAIEAP
-777 LTAWAAGE
+777 TAWAAGE

-792 RNGEDIYVATAERM
+792 RSGEDIYVATAERM
-806 GGAKAGF
+806 GGEKAGF
-813 DRQRGKSATLGCIA
+813 DRQRGKAATLG
-827 EGSLV
+827 
-832 LTDRGL
+832 
-838 VPIENVGVADK
+838 
-849 VWDGV
+849 
-854 EFVRHEGVI
+854 
-863 YKGQKE
+863 
-869 VMHYDGLTATP
+869 
-880 DHKVWAS
+880 
-887 FEGEPRTVRLDY
+887 
-899 AASCGARLVRTRSGR
+899 
-914 APVRMGEDHQ
+914 
-924 SGSSIHPEGL
+924 
-934 AHADDA
+934 
-940 DRMHWVRTTA
+940 
-950 VVEPG
+950 
-955 EPATGPLEGLPV
+955 
-967 VQQSTRA
+967 
-974 PEVPG
+974 
-979 SNPHR
+979 
-984 GQTAVHESSRSEL
+984 
-997 EALRSEGNHLRL
+997 
-1009 PFGYRSGALD
+1009 
-1019 SGEPGGTAAE
+1019 
-1029 ARTRSCGQRQRLC
+1029 
-1042 SWESP
+1042 
-1047 LGDARAEY
+1047 
-1055 GQPADYDSG
+1055 
-1064 RVSTRGLALRGGSSA
+1064 
-1079 EEDSTGVLPRTDHR
+1079 
-1093 ASASCGEGKAQE
+1093 
-1105 LARNRTTVAV
+1105 
-1115 YDIVNAG
+1115 
-1122 PRHRF
+1122 
-1127 TVSDVLVHNCG
+1127 CG

-1159 PDDVIWKGLTS
+1159 PDEVIWEGLTS
-1170 LVETWRVA
+1170 LVEIWRVA

-1198 ASRRIPVDIE
+1198 ASRRIPVDVE

-1221 RALVYHNCRREYV
+1221 RALVYHNCKREYV

-1291 ERAGFRTVTH
+1291 ERTGFRTVTH

>member
-1 MQILVPDVNGLT
+1 MQIVVPDVNGLT

-24 KNAGIE
+24 KDAGIE
-30 GPIEVTD
+30 GPLEVTD
-37 RATPGNK
+37 RATPGNR

-57 LDQLDRAARTED
+57 LDQLDRAARTEG
-69 RSQNSHGFED
+69 RSSGTYGFED

-86 HLDIETYST
+86 HLDIETYSS

-115 VCSWCIGQGEIHTA
+115 ICSWCVGQGDIHTA
-129 YGHEEISGIP
+129 FGHEEIKAIP
-139 GLFDPTVKKI
+139 GLFDPAVKKI

-214 MFSVPNRKGG
+214 MFSMPNRKGG

-232 ADWEAYVEYN
+232 ADWDAYVEYN

-283 TALAGA
+283 TDLAGA
-289 AHRQYEANKNGDLA
+289 AHRQYEANKARDLA

-308 TGLDNPN
+308 TRLDNPN

-324 ADQGFEM
+324 AAQGFEM

-348 PEEVREA
+348 PDEVREA

-394 GRMCLTGDH
+394 GRMTG
-403 EVLTPDGWVRIEDWS
+403 
-418 GGRIA
+418 
-423 TWNPTGEQIAFSEAK
+423 
-438 AVHFPYSGEMIHI
+438 
-451 DSTRIHQIST
+451 
-461 PDHDMPIRERDGSIE
+461 
-476 KVPVSELEGKRF
+476 
-488 FHYIRGSRRVTTKVR
+488 VT
-503 DDDLRVL
+503 
-510 LMVQADGTYPAD
+510 
-522 GGVRLAF
+522 
-529 RKQRKVERCRRLL
+529 
-542 RGAELVYVERKD
+542 
-554 HKTGYTRFTI
+554 
-564 RAQDC
+564 
-569 PLWLLMFKDKT
+569 
-580 FGPWIFDSNPS
+580 
-591 IFFEE
+591 
-596 LVFWDGS
+596 
-603 WASSGANSAQYYST
+603 
-617 NKTNIDLVQAF
+617 
-628 AHLSGMY
+628 
-635 CRVHQKRVDSRNPN
+635 
-649 WTPLW
+649 
-654 IANLWF
+654 
-660 SPGPGTE
+660 
-667 FRNGNGRNKWS
+667 
-678 TSEYSGLVHCARTTT
+678 
-693 GFFLVRREG
+693 
-702 SVWVTGNSGT
+702 
-712 VLSPHNLPRDHFT
+712 LSPHNLPRDHFT
-725 DSEGAHDT
+725 DADGEHDT

-745 GVHVGSEDLKKL
+745 GVPVGSEDLKKL

-762 VGPFTVS
+762 MGPFTVS

-792 RNGEDIYVATAERM
+792 RKGEDIYVATAERM

-827 EGSLV
+827 EGSSV
-832 LTDRGL
+832 LTERGL
-838 VPIENVGVADK
+838 VPIENVGIADK

-869 VMHYDGLTATP
+869 VMTYDSLTATP

-887 FEGEPRTVRLDY
+887 FEGESRAVRLDY
-899 AASCGARLVRTRSGR
+899 AAACGARLVRTGSSGS
-914 APVRMGEDHQ
+914 PVRLGEDHQ
-924 SGSSIHPEGL
+924 LRSSLHPEGL

-940 DRMHWVRTTA
+940 DRMHWVRATA
-950 VVEPG
+950 MVEPG
-955 EPATGPLEGLPV
+955 ESSTGALKRLPV
-967 VQQSTRA
+967 VQQSTNATEVSGSDSYSRQA
-974 PEVPG
+974 AMYEPKRPELV
-979 SNPHR
+979 SVR
-984 GQTAVHESSRSEL
+984 SS
-997 EALRSEGNHLRL
+997 GDHLRL
-1009 PFGYRSGALD
+1009 PISDRSRALD
-1019 SGEPGGTAAE
+1019 SGESWGASPE
-1029 ARTRSCGQRQRLC
+1029 ARTRPCRQRQGVC
-1042 SWESP
+1042 SWEPS
-1047 LGDARAEY
+1047 LGDSCTEPSQSAEHY
-1055 GQPADYDSG
+1055 SG
-1064 RVSTRGLALRGGSSA
+1064 RVSSRGVALRGTNN
-1079 EEDSTGVLPRTDHR
+1079 STEASRGIYSGADYR
-1093 ASASCGEGKAQE
+1093 AGATRSEGEAQE
-1105 LARNRTTVAV
+1105 LAQDRETVAV
-1115 YDIVNAG
+1115 YDILNSG

-1198 ASRRIPVDIE
+1198 ASRRIPVDVE

-1234 QPKDRNGKPLPYR
+1234 QPKDRNGKPLSYR

>member
-1 MQILVPDVNGLT
+1 VQILVPDVNGLT

-24 KNAGIE
+24 KDAGIE

-37 RATPGNK
+37 RATPGNR
-44 FTVGAFGAPGTWS
+44 FTVGAFGTQGTWT
-57 LDQLDRAARTED
+57 LDQLDRAARTEG
-69 RSQNSHGFED
+69 RSQNSYGFES
-79 IFDGTEL
+79 IFDGSEL

-115 VCSWCIGQGEIHTA
+115 ICSWCIGQGEIHTA

-232 ADWEAYVEYN
+232 ADWDAYVEYN
-242 RQDVISMRDNIYRLG
+242 RQDVVSMRDNIYRLG

-283 TALAGA
+283 TALASA
-289 AHRQYEANKNGDLA
+289 AHRQYEANKARDLA

-348 PEEVREA
+348 PDEVREA

-394 GRMCLTGDH
+394 GRMTG
-403 EVLTPDGWVRIEDWS
+403 VTL
-418 GGRIA
+418 
-423 TWNPTGEQIAFSEAK
+423 
-438 AVHFPYSGEMIHI
+438 
-451 DSTRIHQIST
+451 
-461 PDHDMPIRERDGSIE
+461 SI
-476 KVPVSELEGKRF
+476 
-488 FHYIRGSRRVTTKVR
+488 
-503 DDDLRVL
+503 
-510 LMVQADGTYPAD
+510 Q
-522 GGVRLAF
+522 
-529 RKQRKVERCRRLL
+529 
-542 RGAELVYVERKD
+542 
-554 HKTGYTRFTI
+554 
-564 RAQDC
+564 
-569 PLWLLMFKDKT
+569 
-580 FGPWIFDSNPS
+580 
-591 IFFEE
+591 
-596 LVFWDGS
+596 
-603 WASSGANSAQYYST
+603 
-617 NKTNIDLVQAF
+617 
-628 AHLSGMY
+628 
-635 CRVHQKRVDSRNPN
+635 
-649 WTPLW
+649 
-654 IANLWF
+654 
-660 SPGPGTE
+660 
-667 FRNGNGRNKWS
+667 
-678 TSEYSGLVHCARTTT
+678 
-693 GFFLVRREG
+693 
-702 SVWVTGNSGT
+702 
-712 VLSPHNLPRDHFT
+712 NLPRDHFT
-725 DSEGAHDT
+725 DAEGEHDT
-733 EAEQAAIDKLLA
+733 EAEQAAIDRLLA

-838 VPIENVGVADK
+838 VPIENVGIADK

-854 EFVRHEGVI
+854 EFVRHDGVI

-869 VMHYDGLTATP
+869 AMTYDTLTATP

-887 FEGEPRTVRLDY
+887 FEGAPRTVRLDY
-899 AASCGARLVRTRSGR
+899 AAACGARLVRTGSSG
-914 APVRMGEDHQ
+914 APVRLGEDHQ
-924 SGSSIHPEGL
+924 RGSALHPEGL

-940 DRMHWVRTTA
+940 DRVHGVRTTA
-950 VVEPG
+950 VVESG
-955 EPATGPLEGLPV
+955 ESSTGSIERLSIL
-967 VQQSTRA
+967 QQSTRP
-974 PEVPG
+974 PEIPG
-979 SNPHR
+979 SNSHY
-984 GQTAVHESSRSEL
+984 GQAEVHEPPRPEL
-997 EALRSEGNHLRL
+997 EALWSEGDNLRL
-1009 PFGYRSGALD
+1009 LFSDRGRTLD
-1019 SGEPGGTAAE
+1019 SGESGRASTG
-1029 ARTRSCGQRQRLC
+1029 ARVGSSGQRQGVC
-1042 SWESP
+1042 SGESSV
-1047 LGDARAEY
+1047 GDARAEY
-1055 GQPADYDSG
+1055 GQQTEHYSG
-1064 RVSTRGLALRGGSSA
+1064 RVPTRGVALHRGGS
-1079 EEDSTGVLPRTDHR
+1079 EEETPRGVHPGADYR
-1093 ASASCGEGKAQE
+1093 AGATRSEGEAQE
-1105 LARNRTTVAV
+1105 LARDRTTVAV
-1115 YDIVNAG
+1115 YDILNAG

-1127 TVSDVLVHNCG
+1127 TVSNVLVHNCG

-1159 PDDVIWKGLTS
+1159 PDDVIWEGLTS
-1170 LVETWRVA
+1170 LVETWRIA

-1198 ASRRIPVDIE
+1198 ASRRIPVDVE

>member
-1 MQILVPDVNGLT
+1 MQILVPDVNVLT

-24 KNAGIE
+24 KDAGIE

-37 RATPGNK
+37 RATPGNR
-44 FTVGAFGAPGTWS
+44 FTVGAFGAPGTWV
-57 LDQLDRAARTED
+57 LDQLDRAAKTEG
-69 RSQNSHGFED
+69 RSQNSYGFED

-100 NTVYRYVEDEHWMIL
+100 NTVYRYVEDEHWRIL
-115 VCSWCIGQGEIHTA
+115 ICSWCIGQGEIHTA

-139 GLFDPTVKKI
+139 GLFDPKVKKI

-154 FERINFSALKGLPV
+154 FERINFSALKGLHV

-214 MFSVPNRKGG
+214 MFSVPNRKGE

-232 ADWEAYVEYN
+232 ADWDAYVEYN

-289 AHRQYEANKNGDLA
+289 AHRQYEANKKKDLA

-324 ADQGFEM
+324 ANQGFEM

-348 PEEVREA
+348 PDEVREA

-394 GRMCLTGDH
+394 GRMTG
-403 EVLTPDGWVRIEDWS
+403 
-418 GGRIA
+418 
-423 TWNPTGEQIAFSEAK
+423 
-438 AVHFPYSGEMIHI
+438 
-451 DSTRIHQIST
+451 
-461 PDHDMPIRERDGSIE
+461 
-476 KVPVSELEGKRF
+476 
-488 FHYIRGSRRVTTKVR
+488 VT
-503 DDDLRVL
+503 
-510 LMVQADGTYPAD
+510 
-522 GGVRLAF
+522 
-529 RKQRKVERCRRLL
+529 
-542 RGAELVYVERKD
+542 
-554 HKTGYTRFTI
+554 
-564 RAQDC
+564 
-569 PLWLLMFKDKT
+569 
-580 FGPWIFDSNPS
+580 
-591 IFFEE
+591 
-596 LVFWDGS
+596 
-603 WASSGANSAQYYST
+603 
-617 NKTNIDLVQAF
+617 
-628 AHLSGMY
+628 
-635 CRVHQKRVDSRNPN
+635 
-649 WTPLW
+649 
-654 IANLWF
+654 
-660 SPGPGTE
+660 
-667 FRNGNGRNKWS
+667 
-678 TSEYSGLVHCARTTT
+678 
-693 GFFLVRREG
+693 
-702 SVWVTGNSGT
+702 
-712 VLSPHNLPRDHFT
+712 LSPHNLPRDHFT
-725 DSEGAHDT
+725 DAEGEHDT
-733 EAEQAAIDKLLA
+733 DAEQEAIDKLLA
-745 GVHVGSEDLKKL
+745 GAPVGSEDLKKL

-785 DSVLESF
+785 DEVLEAF
-792 RNGEDIYVATAERM
+792 REGKDIYVATAERM
-806 GGAKAGF
+806 GGEKAGF
-813 DRQRGKSATLGCIA
+813 DRQRGKAATLG
-827 EGSLV
+827 
-832 LTDRGL
+832 
-838 VPIENVGVADK
+838 
-849 VWDGV
+849 
-854 EFVRHEGVI
+854 
-863 YKGQKE
+863 
-869 VMHYDGLTATP
+869 
-880 DHKVWAS
+880 
-887 FEGEPRTVRLDY
+887 
-899 AASCGARLVRTRSGR
+899 
-914 APVRMGEDHQ
+914 
-924 SGSSIHPEGL
+924 
-934 AHADDA
+934 
-940 DRMHWVRTTA
+940 
-950 VVEPG
+950 
-955 EPATGPLEGLPV
+955 
-967 VQQSTRA
+967 
-974 PEVPG
+974 
-979 SNPHR
+979 
-984 GQTAVHESSRSEL
+984 
-997 EALRSEGNHLRL
+997 
-1009 PFGYRSGALD
+1009 
-1019 SGEPGGTAAE
+1019 
-1029 ARTRSCGQRQRLC
+1029 
-1042 SWESP
+1042 
-1047 LGDARAEY
+1047 
-1055 GQPADYDSG
+1055 
-1064 RVSTRGLALRGGSSA
+1064 
-1079 EEDSTGVLPRTDHR
+1079 
-1093 ASASCGEGKAQE
+1093 
-1105 LARNRTTVAV
+1105 
-1115 YDIVNAG
+1115 
-1122 PRHRF
+1122 
-1127 TVSDVLVHNCG
+1127 CG

-1159 PDDVIWKGLTS
+1159 PDEVIWKGLTS

-1198 ASRRIPVDIE
+1198 ASRRIPVDVE

>member
-24 KNAGIE
+24 KDAGIE

-37 RATPGNK
+37 RATPGNR
-44 FTVGAFGAPGTWS
+44 FTVGAFGTQGTWT
-57 LDQLDRAARTED
+57 LDQLDRAARTEG
-69 RSQNSHGFED
+69 RSQNSYGFED

-115 VCSWCIGQGEIHTA
+115 ICSWCIGQGEIHTA
-129 YGHEEISGIP
+129 YGHEEVSGIP
-139 GLFDPTVKKI
+139 GLFDPAVKKI

-154 FERINFSALKGLPV
+154 FERINFSTLKGLPV

-214 MFSVPNRKGG
+214 MFSVPNRKGQ

-232 ADWEAYVEYN
+232 ADWDAYVEYN
-242 RQDVISMRDNIYRLG
+242 RQDVVSMRDNIYRLG

-283 TALAGA
+283 TALASA
-289 AHRQYEANKNGDLA
+289 AHRQYEANKARDLA

-324 ADQGFEM
+324 AAQGFEM

-339 AELLERDDL
+339 AELLERDNL
-348 PEEVREA
+348 PDEVREA
-355 VERKQLAAL
+355 VECKQLAAL

-394 GRMCLTGDH
+394 GRMTG
-403 EVLTPDGWVRIEDWS
+403 
-418 GGRIA
+418 
-423 TWNPTGEQIAFSEAK
+423 
-438 AVHFPYSGEMIHI
+438 
-451 DSTRIHQIST
+451 
-461 PDHDMPIRERDGSIE
+461 
-476 KVPVSELEGKRF
+476 
-488 FHYIRGSRRVTTKVR
+488 VT
-503 DDDLRVL
+503 
-510 LMVQADGTYPAD
+510 
-522 GGVRLAF
+522 
-529 RKQRKVERCRRLL
+529 
-542 RGAELVYVERKD
+542 
-554 HKTGYTRFTI
+554 
-564 RAQDC
+564 
-569 PLWLLMFKDKT
+569 
-580 FGPWIFDSNPS
+580 
-591 IFFEE
+591 
-596 LVFWDGS
+596 
-603 WASSGANSAQYYST
+603 
-617 NKTNIDLVQAF
+617 
-628 AHLSGMY
+628 
-635 CRVHQKRVDSRNPN
+635 
-649 WTPLW
+649 
-654 IANLWF
+654 
-660 SPGPGTE
+660 
-667 FRNGNGRNKWS
+667 
-678 TSEYSGLVHCARTTT
+678 
-693 GFFLVRREG
+693 
-702 SVWVTGNSGT
+702 
-712 VLSPHNLPRDHFT
+712 LSPHNLPRDHFT
-725 DSEGAHDT
+725 DAEGEHDT
-733 EAEQAAIDKLLA
+733 EAEQAAIDKLLD
-745 GVHVGSEDLKKL
+745 GVEVGSEDLKKL

-762 VGPFTVS
+762 MGPFTVS

-832 LTDRGL
+832 LTERGL
-838 VPIENVGVADK
+838 VPIESVAIADK

-880 DHKVWAS
+880 DHEVWAS
-887 FEGEPRTVRLDY
+887 IEGEPRSVRFDY
-899 AASCGARLVRTRSGR
+899 AAACGARLIRTGSGGT
-914 APVRMGEDHQ
+914 PVRLGKDYQLRGALHQ
-924 SGSSIHPEGL
+924 EGL
-934 AHADDA
+934 AHTDDA
-940 DRMHWVRTTA
+940 DRVHRLRTTA
-950 VVEPG
+950 VVESG
-955 EPATGPLEGLPV
+955 ESALGSIEGLPV
-967 VQQSTRA
+967 VQQSTNA
-974 PEVPG
+974 TEVPR
-979 SNPHR
+979 SNPHC
-984 GQTAVHESSRSEL
+984 GQAALHEPERSGL
-997 EALRSEGNHLRL
+997 EAVRSARDHLRL
-1009 PFGYRSGALD
+1009 PLGDRGRALD
-1019 SGEPGGTAAE
+1019 SGESWRTSTE
-1029 ARTRSCGQRQRLC
+1029 ARTRSRGQRSGVC
-1042 SWESP
+1042 SGEP
-1047 LGDARAEY
+1047 AVGHTDAEY
-1055 GQPADYDSG
+1055 GQPTDHNSG
-1064 RVSTRGLALRGGSSA
+1064 GVQAGGLAVCGRRGEEEATRGILSGS
-1079 EEDSTGVLPRTDHR
+1079 DHR
-1093 ASASCGEGKAQE
+1093 TCTTCCEAEAQE
-1105 LARNRTTVAV
+1105 LARDRTTIAV
-1115 YDIVNAG
+1115 YDILNAG

-1127 TVSDVLVHNCG
+1127 TVSGVLVHNCG

-1159 PDDVIWKGLTS
+1159 PDDVIWEGLTS

-1198 ASRRIPVDIE
+1198 ASRRIPVDVE

-1330 EGLPVEAAGYTTQRY
+1330 EGLPVKAAGYTTQRY

>member
-24 KNAGIE
+24 KDAGIE

-37 RATPGNK
+37 RATPGNR
-44 FTVGAFGAPGTWS
+44 FTVGAFGAPGTWN
-57 LDQLDRAARTED
+57 LDQFDRAARTEG
-69 RSQNSHGFED
+69 RSQNSYGFED

-86 HLDIETYST
+86 HLDIETYSR

-115 VCSWCIGQGEIHTA
+115 VCSWCVGQGDIHTA

-139 GLFDPTVKKI
+139 GLFDPNVKKI

-232 ADWEAYVEYN
+232 ADWDAYVEYN

-289 AHRQYEANKNGDLA
+289 AHRQYEANKKKDLA

-324 ADQGFEM
+324 AYRGFEM

-348 PEEVREA
+348 PDEVREA

-364 SAATKYVIAQ
+364 SAATKYVVAQ

-394 GRMCLTGDH
+394 GRMTG
-403 EVLTPDGWVRIEDWS
+403 
-418 GGRIA
+418 
-423 TWNPTGEQIAFSEAK
+423 
-438 AVHFPYSGEMIHI
+438 
-451 DSTRIHQIST
+451 
-461 PDHDMPIRERDGSIE
+461 
-476 KVPVSELEGKRF
+476 
-488 FHYIRGSRRVTTKVR
+488 VT
-503 DDDLRVL
+503 
-510 LMVQADGTYPAD
+510 
-522 GGVRLAF
+522 
-529 RKQRKVERCRRLL
+529 
-542 RGAELVYVERKD
+542 
-554 HKTGYTRFTI
+554 
-564 RAQDC
+564 
-569 PLWLLMFKDKT
+569 
-580 FGPWIFDSNPS
+580 
-591 IFFEE
+591 
-596 LVFWDGS
+596 
-603 WASSGANSAQYYST
+603 
-617 NKTNIDLVQAF
+617 
-628 AHLSGMY
+628 
-635 CRVHQKRVDSRNPN
+635 
-649 WTPLW
+649 
-654 IANLWF
+654 
-660 SPGPGTE
+660 
-667 FRNGNGRNKWS
+667 
-678 TSEYSGLVHCARTTT
+678 
-693 GFFLVRREG
+693 
-702 SVWVTGNSGT
+702 
-712 VLSPHNLPRDHFT
+712 LSPHNLPRDHFT
-725 DSEGAHDT
+725 DAEGEHDT

-745 GVHVGSEDLKKL
+745 GVHVGSEGLKKL

-777 LTAWAAGE
+777 LTAWVAGE

-792 RNGEDIYVATAERM
+792 RKGEDIYVATAERM

-813 DRQRGKSATLGCIA
+813 DRQRGKSATLGC
-827 EGSLV
+827 
-832 LTDRGL
+832 
-838 VPIENVGVADK
+838 
-849 VWDGV
+849 
-854 EFVRHEGVI
+854 
-863 YKGQKE
+863 
-869 VMHYDGLTATP
+869 
-880 DHKVWAS
+880 
-887 FEGEPRTVRLDY
+887 
-899 AASCGARLVRTRSGR
+899 
-914 APVRMGEDHQ
+914 
-924 SGSSIHPEGL
+924 
-934 AHADDA
+934 
-940 DRMHWVRTTA
+940 
-950 VVEPG
+950 
-955 EPATGPLEGLPV
+955 
-967 VQQSTRA
+967 
-974 PEVPG
+974 
-979 SNPHR
+979 
-984 GQTAVHESSRSEL
+984 
-997 EALRSEGNHLRL
+997 
-1009 PFGYRSGALD
+1009 
-1019 SGEPGGTAAE
+1019 
-1029 ARTRSCGQRQRLC
+1029 
-1042 SWESP
+1042 
-1047 LGDARAEY
+1047 
-1055 GQPADYDSG
+1055 
-1064 RVSTRGLALRGGSSA
+1064 
-1079 EEDSTGVLPRTDHR
+1079 
-1093 ASASCGEGKAQE
+1093 
-1105 LARNRTTVAV
+1105 
-1115 YDIVNAG
+1115 
-1122 PRHRF
+1122 
-1127 TVSDVLVHNCG
+1127 G

-1159 PDDVIWKGLTS
+1159 PDDVIWEGLTS

-1183 SWWKQVHT
+1183 SWWKQVHA

-1198 ASRRIPVDIE
+1198 ASRRIPVDVE
-1208 IVGNDRYVWLPSG
+1208 IVGHDRYVWLPSG

>member
-24 KNAGIE
+24 KDAGIE
-30 GPIEVTD
+30 GPLEVTD
-37 RATPGNK
+37 RATPGNR
-44 FTVGAFGAPGTWS
+44 FTVGAFGALGTWT
-57 LDQLDRAARTED
+57 LNQLDRAARTEG
-69 RSQNSHGFED
+69 RSQNSYGFES

-86 HLDIETYST
+86 HLDIETYSR

-100 NTVYRYVEDEHWMIL
+100 NTVYRYVEDEEWMIL
-115 VCSWCIGQGEIHTA
+115 ICSWCIGRGEIHTA
-129 YGHEEISGIP
+129 YGHEEVSGIP
-139 GLFDPTVKKI
+139 GLFDPAVKKI

-192 LKGFCKV
+192 LKGFCKA

-242 RQDVISMRDNIYRLG
+242 RQDVVSMRDNIYRLG

-289 AHRQYEANKNGDLA
+289 AHRQYEANKKGDLA
-303 RVKEI
+303 RVKEL

-348 PEEVREA
+348 PDEVREA

-394 GRMCLTGDH
+394 GRMTG
-403 EVLTPDGWVRIEDWS
+403 VTL
-418 GGRIA
+418 
-423 TWNPTGEQIAFSEAK
+423 
-438 AVHFPYSGEMIHI
+438 
-451 DSTRIHQIST
+451 
-461 PDHDMPIRERDGSIE
+461 SI
-476 KVPVSELEGKRF
+476 
-488 FHYIRGSRRVTTKVR
+488 
-503 DDDLRVL
+503 
-510 LMVQADGTYPAD
+510 Q
-522 GGVRLAF
+522 
-529 RKQRKVERCRRLL
+529 
-542 RGAELVYVERKD
+542 
-554 HKTGYTRFTI
+554 
-564 RAQDC
+564 
-569 PLWLLMFKDKT
+569 
-580 FGPWIFDSNPS
+580 
-591 IFFEE
+591 
-596 LVFWDGS
+596 
-603 WASSGANSAQYYST
+603 
-617 NKTNIDLVQAF
+617 
-628 AHLSGMY
+628 
-635 CRVHQKRVDSRNPN
+635 
-649 WTPLW
+649 
-654 IANLWF
+654 
-660 SPGPGTE
+660 
-667 FRNGNGRNKWS
+667 
-678 TSEYSGLVHCARTTT
+678 
-693 GFFLVRREG
+693 
-702 SVWVTGNSGT
+702 
-712 VLSPHNLPRDHFT
+712 NLPRDHFT
-725 DSEGAHDT
+725 DAEGEHDT

-792 RNGEDIYVATAERM
+792 RKGEDIYVATAERM
-806 GGAKAGF
+806 GGEKAGF

-838 VPIENVGVADK
+838 VPIENVGIADK

-854 EFVRHEGVI
+854 EFVRHDGVI

-869 VMHYDGLTATP
+869 AMTYDNLTATP

-887 FEGEPRTVRLDY
+887 FEGAPRTVRLDY
-899 AASCGARLVRTRSGR
+899 AAACGARLVRTGSSG
-914 APVRMGEDHQ
+914 APVRLGEDHQ
-924 SGSSIHPEGL
+924 RGSALHPEGL

-940 DRMHWVRTTA
+940 DRVHGVRTTA
-950 VVEPG
+950 VVESG
-955 EPATGPLEGLPV
+955 ESSTGSIERLSIL
-967 VQQSTRA
+967 QQSTRP
-974 PEVPG
+974 PEIPG
-979 SNPHR
+979 SNSHY
-984 GQTAVHESSRSEL
+984 GQAEVHEPPRPEL
-997 EALRSEGNHLRL
+997 EALWSEGDNLRL
-1009 PFGYRSGALD
+1009 LFSDRGRTLD
-1019 SGEPGGTAAE
+1019 SGESGRASTG
-1029 ARTRSCGQRQRLC
+1029 ARVGSSGQRQGVC
-1042 SWESP
+1042 SGESSV
-1047 LGDARAEY
+1047 GDARAEY
-1055 GQPADYDSG
+1055 GQQTEHYSG
-1064 RVSTRGLALRGGSSA
+1064 RVPTRGVALHRGGS
-1079 EEDSTGVLPRTDHR
+1079 EEETPRGVHSGADYR
-1093 ASASCGEGKAQE
+1093 AGATRSEGEAQE
-1105 LARNRTTVAV
+1105 LARDRTTVAV
-1115 YDIVNAG
+1115 YDILNAG

-1127 TVSDVLVHNCG
+1127 TVSNVLVHNCG

-1145 LLNLGGAKIYPKGT
+1145 LLNLGGAKIFPEGT
-1159 PDDVIWKGLTS
+1159 PDGVIWEGLTS

-1198 ASRRIPVDIE
+1198 ASRRIPVDVE

-1301 VHDEIVTETTGG
+1301 VHDEIVTETTSG

>member
-24 KNAGIE
+24 KDAGIE
-30 GPIEVTD
+30 GPLEVVD
-37 RATPGNK
+37 RATPGNR
-44 FTVGAFGAPGTWS
+44 FTVGAFGAPGTWT
-57 LDQLDRAARTED
+57 LEQLDRAVRTEG
-69 RSQNSHGFED
+69 RSSGTYGFED

-86 HLDIETYST
+86 HLDIETYSR

-100 NTVYRYVEDEHWMIL
+100 NTVYRYVEDEEWMIL
-115 VCSWCIGQGEIHTA
+115 ICSWCIGQGEIHTA

-139 GLFDPTVKKI
+139 GLFDPAVKKI

-224 RTLPEERP
+224 RTLPEERST
-232 ADWEAYVEYN
+232 DWDAYVEYN

-289 AHRQYEANKNGDLA
+289 AHEQYERNKARDLA

-339 AELLERDDL
+339 AELLEREDL
-348 PEEVREA
+348 PDEVREA

-403 EVLTPDGWVRIEDWS
+403 EVLTPSGWVRIEDWT
-418 GGRIA
+418 GGQIA
-423 TWNPTGEQIAFSEAK
+423 TWNPTGAQIAFSEAE
-438 AVHFPYSGEMIHI
+438 AVHVPYSGEMIHI

-476 KVPVSELEGKRF
+476 KIPVADLEGKRF
-488 FHYIRGSRRVTTKVR
+488 FHYIRGSRRVATKVR
-503 DDDLRVL
+503 DNDLRVL

-529 RKQRKVERCRRLL
+529 RKQRKIERCRRLL
-542 RGAELVYVERKD
+542 RRAELVYAERKD
-554 HKTGYTRFTI
+554 YKTGYTRFTI

-580 FGPWIFDSNPS
+580 FGPWIFDSNPA

-603 WASSGANSAQYYST
+603 WALSGANSAQYYST

-635 CRVHQKRVDSRNPN
+635 CRVHQKMDSRKPN
-649 WTPLW
+649 WAPLW

-667 FRNGNGRNKWS
+667 FRNGVGRNKWS

-725 DSEGAHDT
+725 DTEGEHDT
-733 EAEQAAIDKLLA
+733 AAEQAAIDKLLN

-762 VGPFTVS
+762 MGPFTVS

-777 LTAWAAGE
+777 LTAWVAGE

-813 DRQRGKSATLGCIA
+813 DRQRGKSATLGC
-827 EGSLV
+827 
-832 LTDRGL
+832 
-838 VPIENVGVADK
+838 
-849 VWDGV
+849 
-854 EFVRHEGVI
+854 
-863 YKGQKE
+863 
-869 VMHYDGLTATP
+869 
-880 DHKVWAS
+880 
-887 FEGEPRTVRLDY
+887 
-899 AASCGARLVRTRSGR
+899 
-914 APVRMGEDHQ
+914 
-924 SGSSIHPEGL
+924 
-934 AHADDA
+934 
-940 DRMHWVRTTA
+940 
-950 VVEPG
+950 
-955 EPATGPLEGLPV
+955 
-967 VQQSTRA
+967 
-974 PEVPG
+974 
-979 SNPHR
+979 
-984 GQTAVHESSRSEL
+984 
-997 EALRSEGNHLRL
+997 
-1009 PFGYRSGALD
+1009 
-1019 SGEPGGTAAE
+1019 
-1029 ARTRSCGQRQRLC
+1029 
-1042 SWESP
+1042 
-1047 LGDARAEY
+1047 
-1055 GQPADYDSG
+1055 
-1064 RVSTRGLALRGGSSA
+1064 
-1079 EEDSTGVLPRTDHR
+1079 
-1093 ASASCGEGKAQE
+1093 
-1105 LARNRTTVAV
+1105 
-1115 YDIVNAG
+1115 
-1122 PRHRF
+1122 
-1127 TVSDVLVHNCG
+1127 G

-1159 PDDVIWKGLTS
+1159 PDDVIWEGLTS
-1170 LVETWRVA
+1170 LVETWRIA

-1198 ASRRIPVDIE
+1198 ASRRIPVDVE

-1291 ERAGFRTVTH
+1291 ERARFRTVTH

>member
-1 MQILVPDVNGLT
+1 MQILVPDVNSLT
-13 GEQFVA
+13 GEQFIA

-24 KNAGIE
+24 KDAGID

-37 RATPGNK
+37 RATPGNR
-44 FTVGAFGAPGTWS
+44 FTVGAFGAPGTWM
-57 LDQLDRAARTED
+57 LDQLDRAARTEG
-69 RSQNSHGFED
+69 RSQNSYGFES

-86 HLDIETYST
+86 HLDIETYSR

-100 NTVYRYVEDEHWMIL
+100 NTVYRYVEDEEWMIL
-115 VCSWCIGQGEIHTA
+115 ICSWCIGRGEIHTA
-129 YGHEEISGIP
+129 YGHEEIKAIP
-139 GLFDPTVKKI
+139 GLFDPNVKKI

-154 FERINFSALKGLPV
+154 FERINFSALRGLPV

-232 ADWEAYVEYN
+232 ADWDAYVEYN

-257 KGFPSAEEYEA
+257 KGFPSAEEYES
-268 WITATRIN
+268 WIAATRIN

-283 TALAGA
+283 TDLAGA
-289 AHRQYEANKNGDLA
+289 AHRQYEANKKRDLA

-324 ADQGFEM
+324 ADQGFDM

-348 PEEVREA
+348 PDEVREA

-403 EVLTPDGWVRIEDWS
+403 EVLTPSGWVRIEDWT

-423 TWNPTGEQIAFSEAK
+423 TWNPTGEQIAFSEAE

-476 KVPVSELEGKRF
+476 KVPVAELEGKRF

-503 DDDLRVL
+503 DNDLRVL

-529 RKQRKVERCRRLL
+529 KKQRKIERCRRLL
-542 RGAELVYVERKD
+542 RRAGFVYAERKD
-554 HKTGYTRFTI
+554 YKTGYTRFTI

-580 FGPWIFDSNPS
+580 FGPWIFDSSPA

-635 CRVHQKRVDSRNPN
+635 CRVHQKTDSRKPN
-649 WTPLW
+649 WAPSW
-654 IANLWF
+654 VANLWF

-667 FRNGNGRNKWS
+667 FRNGAGRNKWS

-725 DSEGAHDT
+725 DAEGEHDT

-806 GGAKAGF
+806 GGEKAGF
-813 DRQRGKSATLGCIA
+813 DRQRGKSATLGC
-827 EGSLV
+827 
-832 LTDRGL
+832 
-838 VPIENVGVADK
+838 
-849 VWDGV
+849 
-854 EFVRHEGVI
+854 
-863 YKGQKE
+863 
-869 VMHYDGLTATP
+869 
-880 DHKVWAS
+880 
-887 FEGEPRTVRLDY
+887 
-899 AASCGARLVRTRSGR
+899 
-914 APVRMGEDHQ
+914 
-924 SGSSIHPEGL
+924 
-934 AHADDA
+934 
-940 DRMHWVRTTA
+940 
-950 VVEPG
+950 
-955 EPATGPLEGLPV
+955 
-967 VQQSTRA
+967 
-974 PEVPG
+974 
-979 SNPHR
+979 
-984 GQTAVHESSRSEL
+984 
-997 EALRSEGNHLRL
+997 
-1009 PFGYRSGALD
+1009 
-1019 SGEPGGTAAE
+1019 
-1029 ARTRSCGQRQRLC
+1029 
-1042 SWESP
+1042 
-1047 LGDARAEY
+1047 
-1055 GQPADYDSG
+1055 
-1064 RVSTRGLALRGGSSA
+1064 
-1079 EEDSTGVLPRTDHR
+1079 
-1093 ASASCGEGKAQE
+1093 
-1105 LARNRTTVAV
+1105 
-1115 YDIVNAG
+1115 
-1122 PRHRF
+1122 
-1127 TVSDVLVHNCG
+1127 G
-1138 FGGGAGA
+1138 FGGGARA

-1159 PDDVIWKGLTS
+1159 PDDVIWEGLTS

-1198 ASRRIPVDIE
+1198 ASRRIPVDVE

>member
-13 GEQFVA
+13 GAQFVA

-24 KNAGIE
+24 KDAGIE

-37 RATPGNK
+37 RAAPGNR
-44 FTVGAFGAPGTWS
+44 FTVGAFGAPGTWT
-57 LDQLDRAARTED
+57 LDQLDRAARTEG
-69 RSQNSHGFED
+69 RSQNSYGFED

-86 HLDIETYST
+86 HLDIETYSR

-100 NTVYRYVEDEHWMIL
+100 NTVYRYVEDEEWMIL
-115 VCSWCIGQGEIHTA
+115 ICSWCIGRGEIHTA

-139 GLFDPTVKKI
+139 GLFDSNVKKV

-154 FERINFSALKGLPV
+154 FERVNFSALKGLPI
-168 GTYIDPEEYIDT
+168 GSYIDPEEYIDT

-214 MFSVPNRKGG
+214 MFSVPNRRSC

-289 AHRQYEANKNGDLA
+289 AHRQYEANKKRDLA

-348 PEEVREA
+348 PDEVREA

-394 GRMCLTGDH
+394 GRMTG
-403 EVLTPDGWVRIEDWS
+403 
-418 GGRIA
+418 
-423 TWNPTGEQIAFSEAK
+423 
-438 AVHFPYSGEMIHI
+438 
-451 DSTRIHQIST
+451 
-461 PDHDMPIRERDGSIE
+461 
-476 KVPVSELEGKRF
+476 
-488 FHYIRGSRRVTTKVR
+488 VT
-503 DDDLRVL
+503 
-510 LMVQADGTYPAD
+510 
-522 GGVRLAF
+522 
-529 RKQRKVERCRRLL
+529 
-542 RGAELVYVERKD
+542 
-554 HKTGYTRFTI
+554 
-564 RAQDC
+564 
-569 PLWLLMFKDKT
+569 
-580 FGPWIFDSNPS
+580 
-591 IFFEE
+591 
-596 LVFWDGS
+596 
-603 WASSGANSAQYYST
+603 
-617 NKTNIDLVQAF
+617 
-628 AHLSGMY
+628 
-635 CRVHQKRVDSRNPN
+635 
-649 WTPLW
+649 
-654 IANLWF
+654 
-660 SPGPGTE
+660 
-667 FRNGNGRNKWS
+667 
-678 TSEYSGLVHCARTTT
+678 
-693 GFFLVRREG
+693 
-702 SVWVTGNSGT
+702 
-712 VLSPHNLPRDHFT
+712 LSPHNLPRDHFT
-725 DSEGAHDT
+725 DAEGEHDT
-733 EAEQAAIDKLLA
+733 EAEQVAIDKLLA
-745 GVHVGSEDLKKL
+745 SVHVGSEDLKKL

-785 DSVLESF
+785 DEVLDAF
-792 RNGEDIYVATAERM
+792 REGKDIYVATAERM
-806 GGAKAGF
+806 GGEKAGF
-813 DRQRGKSATLGCIA
+813 DRQRGKAATLG
-827 EGSLV
+827 
-832 LTDRGL
+832 
-838 VPIENVGVADK
+838 
-849 VWDGV
+849 
-854 EFVRHEGVI
+854 
-863 YKGQKE
+863 
-869 VMHYDGLTATP
+869 
-880 DHKVWAS
+880 
-887 FEGEPRTVRLDY
+887 
-899 AASCGARLVRTRSGR
+899 
-914 APVRMGEDHQ
+914 
-924 SGSSIHPEGL
+924 
-934 AHADDA
+934 
-940 DRMHWVRTTA
+940 
-950 VVEPG
+950 
-955 EPATGPLEGLPV
+955 
-967 VQQSTRA
+967 
-974 PEVPG
+974 
-979 SNPHR
+979 
-984 GQTAVHESSRSEL
+984 
-997 EALRSEGNHLRL
+997 
-1009 PFGYRSGALD
+1009 
-1019 SGEPGGTAAE
+1019 
-1029 ARTRSCGQRQRLC
+1029 
-1042 SWESP
+1042 
-1047 LGDARAEY
+1047 
-1055 GQPADYDSG
+1055 
-1064 RVSTRGLALRGGSSA
+1064 
-1079 EEDSTGVLPRTDHR
+1079 
-1093 ASASCGEGKAQE
+1093 
-1105 LARNRTTVAV
+1105 
-1115 YDIVNAG
+1115 
-1122 PRHRF
+1122 
-1127 TVSDVLVHNCG
+1127 CG

-1159 PDDVIWKGLTS
+1159 PEDVIWQGLSS

-1198 ASRRIPVDIE
+1198 ASRRIPVDVE

>member
-1 MQILVPDVNGLT
+1 MQILVPDVNSLT

-24 KNAGIE
+24 KDAGIE
-30 GPIEVTD
+30 DPIEVTD
-37 RATPGNK
+37 RATPGNR
-44 FTVGAFGAPGTWS
+44 FTVGAFGAPGTWM
-57 LDQLDRAARTED
+57 LDQLDRAARTEG
-69 RSQNSHGFED
+69 RSQNSYGFES
-79 IFDGTEL
+79 IFDGSEL

-100 NTVYRYVEDEHWMIL
+100 NTVYRYVEDKHWMIL
-115 VCSWCIGQGEIHTA
+115 ICSWCIGQGEIHTA

-139 GLFDPTVKKI
+139 GLFDPNVKKI

-214 MFSVPNRKGG
+214 MFSVPNRRGG

-232 ADWEAYVEYN
+232 ANWDAYVEYN

-257 KGFPSAEEYEA
+257 KGFPSTAEYEA

-289 AHRQYEANKNGDLA
+289 AHRQYEDNKKKDLA

-308 TGLDNPN
+308 TGLANPN

-339 AELLERDDL
+339 TELLERDDL
-348 PEEVREA
+348 PDEVREA

-394 GRMCLTGDH
+394 GRMTG
-403 EVLTPDGWVRIEDWS
+403 
-418 GGRIA
+418 
-423 TWNPTGEQIAFSEAK
+423 
-438 AVHFPYSGEMIHI
+438 
-451 DSTRIHQIST
+451 
-461 PDHDMPIRERDGSIE
+461 
-476 KVPVSELEGKRF
+476 
-488 FHYIRGSRRVTTKVR
+488 VT
-503 DDDLRVL
+503 
-510 LMVQADGTYPAD
+510 
-522 GGVRLAF
+522 
-529 RKQRKVERCRRLL
+529 
-542 RGAELVYVERKD
+542 
-554 HKTGYTRFTI
+554 
-564 RAQDC
+564 
-569 PLWLLMFKDKT
+569 
-580 FGPWIFDSNPS
+580 
-591 IFFEE
+591 
-596 LVFWDGS
+596 
-603 WASSGANSAQYYST
+603 
-617 NKTNIDLVQAF
+617 
-628 AHLSGMY
+628 
-635 CRVHQKRVDSRNPN
+635 
-649 WTPLW
+649 
-654 IANLWF
+654 
-660 SPGPGTE
+660 
-667 FRNGNGRNKWS
+667 
-678 TSEYSGLVHCARTTT
+678 
-693 GFFLVRREG
+693 
-702 SVWVTGNSGT
+702 
-712 VLSPHNLPRDHFT
+712 LSPHNLPRDHFT
-725 DSEGAHDT
+725 DADGEHNT

-813 DRQRGKSATLGCIA
+813 DRQRGKSATLGC
-827 EGSLV
+827 
-832 LTDRGL
+832 
-838 VPIENVGVADK
+838 
-849 VWDGV
+849 
-854 EFVRHEGVI
+854 
-863 YKGQKE
+863 
-869 VMHYDGLTATP
+869 
-880 DHKVWAS
+880 
-887 FEGEPRTVRLDY
+887 
-899 AASCGARLVRTRSGR
+899 
-914 APVRMGEDHQ
+914 
-924 SGSSIHPEGL
+924 
-934 AHADDA
+934 
-940 DRMHWVRTTA
+940 
-950 VVEPG
+950 
-955 EPATGPLEGLPV
+955 
-967 VQQSTRA
+967 
-974 PEVPG
+974 
-979 SNPHR
+979 
-984 GQTAVHESSRSEL
+984 
-997 EALRSEGNHLRL
+997 
-1009 PFGYRSGALD
+1009 
-1019 SGEPGGTAAE
+1019 
-1029 ARTRSCGQRQRLC
+1029 
-1042 SWESP
+1042 
-1047 LGDARAEY
+1047 
-1055 GQPADYDSG
+1055 
-1064 RVSTRGLALRGGSSA
+1064 
-1079 EEDSTGVLPRTDHR
+1079 
-1093 ASASCGEGKAQE
+1093 
-1105 LARNRTTVAV
+1105 
-1115 YDIVNAG
+1115 
-1122 PRHRF
+1122 
-1127 TVSDVLVHNCG
+1127 G

-1159 PDDVIWKGLTS
+1159 PDDVIWEGLTS

-1198 ASRRIPVDIE
+1198 ASRRIPVDVE

>member
-24 KNAGIE
+24 KDAGIE

-37 RATPGNK
+37 RATPGNR
-44 FTVGAFGAPGTWS
+44 FTVGAFGTQGTWT
-57 LDQLDRAARTED
+57 LDQLDRAARTEG
-69 RSQNSHGFED
+69 RSQNSYGFES
-79 IFDGTEL
+79 IFDGSEL

-100 NTVYRYVEDEHWMIL
+100 NTVYRYVEGEHWMIL
-115 VCSWCIGQGEIHTA
+115 ICSWCIGRGEIHTA

-232 ADWEAYVEYN
+232 ADWDAYVEYN
-242 RQDVISMRDNIYRLG
+242 RQDVVSMRDNIYRLG

-283 TALAGA
+283 TALASA
-289 AHRQYEANKNGDLA
+289 AHRQYEANKARDLA

-348 PEEVREA
+348 PDEVREA

-394 GRMCLTGDH
+394 GRMTG
-403 EVLTPDGWVRIEDWS
+403 
-418 GGRIA
+418 
-423 TWNPTGEQIAFSEAK
+423 
-438 AVHFPYSGEMIHI
+438 
-451 DSTRIHQIST
+451 
-461 PDHDMPIRERDGSIE
+461 
-476 KVPVSELEGKRF
+476 
-488 FHYIRGSRRVTTKVR
+488 VT
-503 DDDLRVL
+503 
-510 LMVQADGTYPAD
+510 
-522 GGVRLAF
+522 
-529 RKQRKVERCRRLL
+529 
-542 RGAELVYVERKD
+542 
-554 HKTGYTRFTI
+554 
-564 RAQDC
+564 
-569 PLWLLMFKDKT
+569 
-580 FGPWIFDSNPS
+580 
-591 IFFEE
+591 
-596 LVFWDGS
+596 
-603 WASSGANSAQYYST
+603 
-617 NKTNIDLVQAF
+617 
-628 AHLSGMY
+628 
-635 CRVHQKRVDSRNPN
+635 
-649 WTPLW
+649 
-654 IANLWF
+654 
-660 SPGPGTE
+660 
-667 FRNGNGRNKWS
+667 
-678 TSEYSGLVHCARTTT
+678 
-693 GFFLVRREG
+693 
-702 SVWVTGNSGT
+702 
-712 VLSPHNLPRDHFT
+712 LSPHNLPRDHFT
-725 DSEGAHDT
+725 DSEGEHDT
-733 EAEQAAIDKLLA
+733 EAEQAAIDRLLA

-838 VPIENVGVADK
+838 VPIENVGIADK

-854 EFVRHEGVI
+854 EFVRHDGVI

-869 VMHYDGLTATP
+869 AMTYDNLTATP

-887 FEGEPRTVRLDY
+887 FEGAPRTVRLDY
-899 AASCGARLVRTRSGR
+899 AAACGARLVRTGSSG
-914 APVRMGEDHQ
+914 APVRLGEDHQ
-924 SGSSIHPEGL
+924 RGSALHPEGL

-940 DRMHWVRTTA
+940 DRVHGVRTTA
-950 VVEPG
+950 VVESG
-955 EPATGPLEGLPV
+955 ESSTGSIERLSIL
-967 VQQSTRA
+967 QQSTRP
-974 PEVPG
+974 PEIPG
-979 SNPHR
+979 SNSHY
-984 GQTAVHESSRSEL
+984 GQAEVHEPPRPEL
-997 EALRSEGNHLRL
+997 EALWSEGDNLRL
-1009 PFGYRSGALD
+1009 LFSDRGRTLD
-1019 SGEPGGTAAE
+1019 SGESGRASTG
-1029 ARTRSCGQRQRLC
+1029 ARVGSSGQRQGVC
-1042 SWESP
+1042 SGESSV
-1047 LGDARAEY
+1047 GDARAEY
-1055 GQPADYDSG
+1055 GQQTEHYSG
-1064 RVSTRGLALRGGSSA
+1064 RVPTRGVALHRGGS
-1079 EEDSTGVLPRTDHR
+1079 EEETPRGVHPGADYR
-1093 ASASCGEGKAQE
+1093 AGATRSEGEAQE
-1105 LARNRTTVAV
+1105 LARDRTTVAV
-1115 YDIVNAG
+1115 YDILNAG

-1127 TVSDVLVHNCG
+1127 TVSNVLVHNCG

-1159 PDDVIWKGLTS
+1159 PDDVIWEGLTS
-1170 LVETWRVA
+1170 LVETWRIA

-1198 ASRRIPVDIE
+1198 ASRRIPVDVE

>member
-13 GEQFVA
+13 GEQFIA

-24 KNAGIE
+24 KDAGID
-30 GPIEVTD
+30 GPIEVAD
-37 RATPGNK
+37 RATPGNR
-44 FTVGAFGAPGTWS
+44 FTVGAFGAPGTWM
-57 LDQLDRAARTED
+57 LDQLDRAARTEG
-69 RSQNSHGFED
+69 RSQNSYGFED

-86 HLDIETYST
+86 HLDIETYSR

-100 NTVYRYVEDEHWMIL
+100 NTVYRYVEDEEWMIL
-115 VCSWCIGQGEIHTA
+115 ICSWCIGQGEIHTA
-129 YGHEEISGIP
+129 YGHEEVSGIP
-139 GLFDPTVKKI
+139 GLFDPAVKKI

-232 ADWEAYVEYN
+232 ADWDAYVEYN

-283 TALAGA
+283 TDLAGA
-289 AHRQYEANKNGDLA
+289 AHRQYEANKARDLA

-339 AELLERDDL
+339 AELLEREDL
-348 PEEVREA
+348 PDEVREA

-403 EVLTPDGWVRIEDWS
+403 EVLTPSGWVRIEDWT

-423 TWNPTGEQIAFSEAK
+423 TWNPSGEQIAFSDAK

-522 GGVRLAF
+522 GGIRLAF
-529 RKQRKVERCRRLL
+529 RKQRKVERCRHLL
-542 RGAELVYVERKD
+542 RKAGLVYAERED
-554 HKTGYTRFTI
+554 YKTGYTRFSL

-580 FGPWIFDSNPS
+580 FGPWIFDTNPS

-635 CRVHQKRVDSRNPN
+635 CRVHRKSVDSRNPN

-667 FRNGNGRNKWS
+667 FRNGSGRNRWS

-702 SVWVTGNSGT
+702 SVWVTGNSGVT
-712 VLSPHNLPRDHFT
+712 LSPHNLPRDHFT
-725 DSEGAHDT
+725 DAEGEHDT

-745 GVHVGSEDLKKL
+745 GVEVGSEDLKKL

-792 RNGEDIYVATAERM
+792 RKGEDIYVATAERM
-806 GGAKAGF
+806 GGVKAGF

-849 VWDGV
+849 VWDGA

-869 VMHYDGLTATP
+869 VMTYDGLTATP

-899 AASCGARLVRTRSGR
+899 AAACGAHLVCTGSGRTLVRL
-914 APVRMGEDHQ
+914 GEDHQ
-924 SGSSIHPEGL
+924 SG
-934 AHADDA
+934 
-940 DRMHWVRTTA
+940 
-950 VVEPG
+950 
-955 EPATGPLEGLPV
+955 
-967 VQQSTRA
+967 
-974 PEVPG
+974 
-979 SNPHR
+979 
-984 GQTAVHESSRSEL
+984 
-997 EALRSEGNHLRL
+997 
-1009 PFGYRSGALD
+1009 GALHRRG
-1019 SGEPGGTAAE
+1019 SGEE
-1029 ARTRSCGQRQRLC
+1029 ASRRVFPRADHRTG
-1042 SWESP
+1042 
-1047 LGDARAEY
+1047 A
-1055 GQPADYDSG
+1055 
-1064 RVSTRGLALRGGSSA
+1064 TRG
-1079 EEDSTGVLPRTDHR
+1079 E
-1093 ASASCGEGKAQE
+1093 GEAQE
-1105 LARNRTTVAV
+1105 LARDRTTVAV
-1115 YDIVNAG
+1115 YDILNAG

-1127 TVSDVLVHNCG
+1127 TVSNVLVHNCG

-1159 PDDVIWKGLTS
+1159 PDEVIWEGLTS

-1198 ASRRIPVDIE
+1198 ASRRIPVDVE